1 MVCAEF
7 SVCFWH
13 CSWSSHFCPRLRW
26 QRIRRGLTKPSPR
39 PSQWTGTRRRP
50 IPPAQEQPKNENPP
64 APEEPKTFTVT
75 YTDGVGGAVFDNE
88 VHSNLPSGTAT
99 PAFSGSLAREGYT
112 FAGWNP
118 AVAETVTADVTYAA
132 KWEEGKTGPRRVTL
146 PTIPGPDVDLA
157 ALDTGHKIDVRF
169 TVLYVGDEFNIGYN
183 YGSSEKT
190 KFVCQYKTNHSDTAY
205 NNHTIAISDIK
216 AAASRASVNSGYQIV
231 GWSKES
237 NANPTTWSLNKSGTT
252 ACNKGSTIYLVAK
265 NPNPTT
271 KYTYTLN
278 YDANGGTGAPSADS
292 WSTTDASIRYHS
304 FTVKNTIPTREG
316 YVFKGWKAKDG
327 ADTIYAGGALCSVSQ
342 QGNDVVKNGNT
353 WTRTLYAVWEEA
365 VPSKPEWSDI
375 RREMQKV
382 SVHVTCINPDVN
394 HTEKT
399 YSYKESND
407 DTIGS
412 VQDSAGSYTCTVT
425 VHLGRYRLQYNQDFN
440 REHEFASSLT
450 ADVVLQYNGTGW
462 VIASALPLELKLT
475 CGSAPTPNPPGSDV
489 LNSLKV
495 LVKCDSKT
503 YHFEKPYKMDDGDY
517 RLEKVDDNTYTVI
530 VLADKYV
537 EKYNAVYPG
546 HTLFDNNTKTI
557 KLVYRYG
564 AWTVVG
570 SNGVTFNVS
579 CEQKYTVTYT
589 DGVDGE
595 VIFAD
600 QVSYKK
606 PGEKT
611 PKFRGTPTR
620 TGYKF
625 IGWEP
630 AVVGTVTANATYTAQ
645 WVSISDLDPAPEL
658 VSSLYMNFQCT
669 NENASH
675 DHRSEMIA
683 IGYGIGAGGVI
694 VTDAAG
700 NPVYNKDGN
709 ITAVITFYQDSG
721 FLNEYNKRTGVAH
734 RYADYEPKTKS
745 VDGVLIGEVFHMYK
759 KDYPVVFDV
768 VCGSL
773 YTVTYKDGTNGTVFA
788 DDVHSNLNANAA
800 TPAFVGG
807 TPTRPGYV
815 FTGWNPAVAAT
826 VTGNATYT
834 AVWEKDANG
843 NGKPDKDEEKYTVTY
858 TDGVENEEIFADETY
873 SDLLSGT
880 ATPAF
885 NGTPTRKGYAFTGW
899 NPAVAA
905 TVTGNATYAAVWEEA
920 APPKPDKPTPPT
932 DEIGGATVAVK
943 CITGHG
949 DLSWKIDSSTFTVG
963 EVTGDD
969 TTGYTCTV
977 TVQAEVY
984 VNAFNSDK
992 KANGVKHTLA
1002 DDAEKTFTMTYVN
1015 GAWTGPT
1022 NPAVTFEVKCEEE
1035 LVPVHLVIY
1044 RNGDTSKAYK
1054 DVALES
1060 QPKGHVIDLSTIDI
1074 ADYYTGNYEFYGW
1087 YDDGAWNNYK
1097 ANPANPPAGLKEKTV
1112 NGWTNLKCMV
1122 YDKYQVVYFQSEEAL
1137 RDFQNDHSKTEGRLY
1152 STTALFGSTLP
1163 TADAPTPTRTGY
1175 TFKFWSREGQ
1185 NGDVTGQTVNGW
1197 TNLYAVWEK
1206 NTYTVTYTDGV
1217 DGEAFA
1223 DQAYTAKY
1231 EDATPAFEGT
1241 PTRKGFVFDGWNP
1254 EVAETVTEDVT
1265 YTAQWKP
1272 VQPDK
1277 KAIEGAIGRGVAVVC
1292 DNQNVKHGAKAYK
1305 VTLGEYTASNVMGTA
1320 ADGYTCTV
1328 TVRAAK
1334 FIEKYSS
1341 DMSDAVHTLI
1351 AGEPAEKTIELKW
1364 NGEKWVAETELP
1376 VTFHTLCPPEQPSKK
1391 DIEGAIGRGVKI
1403 VCDNQNVKHGGKDYK
1418 PTQGE
1423 YTVSD
1428 VTGTASEGY
1437 TCTIT
1442 VKAAKIIEKYSSD
1455 MGKTHALIVGEQA
1468 EKTVELKWDGEK
1480 WVAKTELPITFHVEC
1495 PPEKPTYDELKGLGI
1510 NAKVDC
1516 TTTTAHN
1523 GKSYTL
1529 IEDTY
1534 NVSDPERK
1542 GTAYTC
1548 ILTVNAKDYVA
1559 KYNAE
1564 ENVGPHTLDD
1574 RDSKTIE
1581 LTWNG
1586 EKWTAAETSVTFN
1599 VKCELLTVTYT
1610 DGVKGEEVF
1619 ADVVYNDIPYGTNTP
1634 AFGTKDPTR
1643 KGYKFLGWEPVVA
1656 DTVTENATYV
1666 AQWEKLYTVTY
1677 TDGAKGKAFEDQVFT
1692 DLESGTKTPEFNG
1705 TPTRKGYKFLG
1716 WEPVVADTVT
1726 ENVTYTA
1733 PVGRT
1738 LHRYLH
1744 RRREGQGVQ
1753 GSGLQRS

>member
-1 MVCAEF
+1 MDHQMKGEYFKMKNHGLRRIFSLFLALFMVFTLLPTTALAED
-7 SVCFWH
+7 
-13 CSWSSHFCPRLRW
+13 
-26 QRIRRGLTKPSPR
+26 T
-39 PSQWTGTRRRP
+39 TGADETQP
-50 IPPAQEQPKNENPP
+50 KTVVVDGGEKKTDPPAQEQPKNENPP

-75 YTDGVGGAVFDNE
+75 YTDGADGAVFDNE
-88 VHSNLPSGTAT
+88 VHSNLPAGTAT
-99 PAFSGSLAREGYT
+99 PAFSGTLAREGYT

-118 AVAETVTADVTYAA
+118 AVTETVTANVTYVAQ
-132 KWEEGKTGPRRVTL
+132 WEAGKTNARRVTL
-146 PTIPGPDVDLA
+146 PTIPEPDIAPA
-157 ALDTGHKIDVRF
+157 ALNTGHKIDVRF

-190 KFVCQYKTNHSDTAY
+190 QFVCQYKTNHSDTAY

-216 AAASRASVNSGYQIV
+216 AAAGRASVNSGYQIV

-252 ACNKGSTIYLVAK
+252 ACNKGTTIYLVAK

-304 FTVKNTIPTREG
+304 FTVKNTVPTREG
-316 YVFKGWKAKDG
+316 YVFKGWKANDG
-327 ADTIYAGGALCSVSQ
+327 SDTIYTGGMTCAVSQ
-342 QGNDVVKNGNT
+342 YGNDVVKNGNT

-365 VPSKPEWSDI
+365 
-375 RREMQKV
+375 
-382 SVHVTCINPDVN
+382 T
-394 HTEKT
+394 
-399 YSYKESND
+399 
-407 DTIGS
+407 
-412 VQDSAGSYTCTVT
+412 
-425 VHLGRYRLQYNQDFN
+425 
-440 REHEFASSLT
+440 
-450 ADVVLQYNGTGW
+450 
-462 VIASALPLELKLT
+462 
-475 CGSAPTPNPPGSDV
+475 
-489 LNSLKV
+489 
-495 LVKCDSKT
+495 
-503 YHFEKPYKMDDGDY
+503 
-517 RLEKVDDNTYTVI
+517 
-530 VLADKYV
+530 
-537 EKYNAVYPG
+537 
-546 HTLFDNNTKTI
+546 
-557 KLVYRYG
+557 
-564 AWTVVG
+564 
-570 SNGVTFNVS
+570 
-579 CEQKYTVTYT
+579 
-589 DGVDGE
+589 
-595 VIFAD
+595 
-600 QVSYKK
+600 
-606 PGEKT
+606 
-611 PKFRGTPTR
+611 
-620 TGYKF
+620 
-625 IGWEP
+625 
-630 AVVGTVTANATYTAQ
+630 
-645 WVSISDLDPAPEL
+645 
-658 VSSLYMNFQCT
+658 
-669 NENASH
+669 
-675 DHRSEMIA
+675 
-683 IGYGIGAGGVI
+683 
-694 VTDAAG
+694 
-700 NPVYNKDGN
+700 
-709 ITAVITFYQDSG
+709 
-721 FLNEYNKRTGVAH
+721 
-734 RYADYEPKTKS
+734 
-745 VDGVLIGEVFHMYK
+745 
-759 KDYPVVFDV
+759 
-768 VCGSL
+768 
-773 YTVTYKDGTNGTVFA
+773 
-788 DDVHSNLNANAA
+788 
-800 TPAFVGG
+800 
-807 TPTRPGYV
+807 
-815 FTGWNPAVAAT
+815 
-826 VTGNATYT
+826 
-834 AVWEKDANG
+834 
-843 NGKPDKDEEKYTVTY
+843 
-858 TDGVENEEIFADETY
+858 
-873 SDLLSGT
+873 
-880 ATPAF
+880 
-885 NGTPTRKGYAFTGW
+885 
-899 NPAVAA
+899 
-905 TVTGNATYAAVWEEA
+905 
-920 APPKPDKPTPPT
+920 PPKPDKPTAPG
-932 DEIGGATVAVK
+932 E
-943 CITGHG
+943 G
-949 DLSWKIDSSTFTVG
+949 DLSGLIGNITVNCTNG
-963 EVTGDD
+963 KAAHELKAKGYTLISGSYTTNEVAGDAEN
-969 TTGYTCTV
+969 GYTCTV
-977 TVQAEVY
+977 TINSQKYVEQFDTNTRTVHDPKG
-984 VNAFNSDK
+984 VNATVTLKYTDNGWTVESGAPVVFDVACVTEIVPPARPGAEDLSNLKAPVDVTCTTKPETHAAVHFSLRGGTYTIGDVAGNETDGYTCDITVTADK
-992 KANGVKHTLA
+992 YVARYNMDYGKHTLTG
-1002 DDAEKTFTMTYVN
+1002 DNTKTLTLKYVE
-1015 GAWTGPT
+1015 GQW
-1022 NPAVTFEVKCEEE
+1022 AVDTPITFPVKCEEE
-1035 LVPVHLVIY
+1035 LFPVHLVIY

-1217 DGEAFA
+1217 NGEAFA

-1231 EDATPAFEGT
+1231 EDATPAFEGTPARAGYKFLGWEPTVAETVTENATYVAQWEKLYTVTYTDGVDGKAFKDDVHSDLEKDTPTPAFSGDT

-1305 VTLGEYTASNVMGTA
+1305 VTLGEYTVSNVMGTA

-1341 DMSDAVHTLI
+1341 DMGDAVHTLI

-1403 VCDNQNVKHGGKDYK
+1403 VCDNQNVNHWGKDYK

-1468 EKTVELKWDGEK
+1468 EKTVELKWNGEK
-1480 WVAKTELPITFHVEC
+1480 WVAKTELPITFRVEC

-1529 IEDTY
+1529 IEGTY
-1534 NVSDPERK
+1534 DVSDPERK

-1619 ADVVYNDIPYGTNTP
+1619 EDVVYKDIPYGTDTP

-1643 KGYKFLGWEPVVA
+1643 EGYKFVGWEPEVA
-1656 DTVTENATYV
+1656 ETVTKNVTYT
-1666 AQWEKLYTVTY
+1666 AKWEKLYTVTY
-1677 TDGAKGKAFEDQVFT
+1677 TDGVKGKAFKDQVYS
-1692 DLESGTKTPEFNG
+1692 DLKAGTATPKFDG
-1705 TPTRKGYKFLG
+1705 KPTRKGYTFTG
-1716 WEPVVADTVT
+1716 WSPKVTDTVT
-1726 ENVTYTA
+1726 KDVTYVAQWKSVKNGKDNIPKTGDGEI
-1733 PVGRT
+1733 VMV
-1738 LHRYLH
+1738 L
-1744 RRREGQGVQ
+1744 
-1753 GSGLQRS
+1753 GSVLLFSFCGAAAVSVYDRKRKHF

>member
-1 MVCAEF
+1 MDHQMKGEYFKMKNHGLRRIFSLLLALFMVFTLLPTTALAED
-7 SVCFWH
+7 
-13 CSWSSHFCPRLRW
+13 
-26 QRIRRGLTKPSPR
+26 T
-39 PSQWTGTRRRP
+39 TGADETQP
-50 IPPAQEQPKNENPP
+50 KTVVVDEGEKKTDPPAQEQPKNENPP

-75 YTDGVGGAVFDNE
+75 YTDGADGAVFDND

-112 FAGWNP
+112 FVGWNP

-132 KWEEGKTGPRRVTL
+132 KWEEGKTNARRVPL
-146 PTIPGPDVDLA
+146 PTIPKPDPAPADLN
-157 ALDTGHKIDVRF
+157 TGHKIDVRF

-216 AAASRASVNSGYQIV
+216 AAAGRASVNSGYQIV

-252 ACNKGSTIYLVAK
+252 ACNKGTTIYLVAK

-316 YVFKGWKAKDG
+316 YVFKGWKANDG
-327 ADTIYAGGALCSVSQ
+327 SDTIYTGGMTCAVSQ
-342 QGNDVVKNGNT
+342 YGNDVVKNGNT
-353 WTRTLYAVWEEA
+353 WTRTLYAVWEEVA
-365 VPSKPEWSDI
+365 PPMPDKPTAPGEGDLSGLIDNI
-375 RREMQKV
+375 
-382 SVHVTCINPDVN
+382 TVN
-394 HTEKT
+394 CTNEAATHELKT
-399 YSYKESND
+399 KGYTLIS
-407 DTIGS
+407 
-412 VQDSAGSYTCTVT
+412 GSYTTSEVA
-425 VHLGRYRLQYNQDFN
+425 GDA
-440 REHEFASSLT
+440 E
-450 ADVVLQYNGTGW
+450 NG
-462 VIASALPLELKLT
+462 
-475 CGSAPTPNPPGSDV
+475 
-489 LNSLKV
+489 
-495 LVKCDSKT
+495 
-503 YHFEKPYKMDDGDY
+503 Y
-517 RLEKVDDNTYTVI
+517 TYTVTI
-530 VLADKYV
+530 NSQKYV
-537 EKYNAVYPG
+537 EQFDTDTGAAHDPKGVNATVTLKY
-546 HTLFDNNTKTI
+546 TDN
-557 KLVYRYG
+557 G
-564 AWTVVG
+564 WTVE
-570 SNGVTFNVS
+570 S
-579 CEQKYTVTYT
+579 
-589 DGVDGE
+589 
-595 VIFAD
+595 
-600 QVSYKK
+600 
-606 PGEKT
+606 
-611 PKFRGTPTR
+611 
-620 TGYKF
+620 
-625 IGWEP
+625 
-630 AVVGTVTANATYTAQ
+630 
-645 WVSISDLDPAPEL
+645 
-658 VSSLYMNFQCT
+658 
-669 NENASH
+669 
-675 DHRSEMIA
+675 
-683 IGYGIGAGGVI
+683 GA
-694 VTDAAG
+694 
-700 NPVYNKDGN
+700 
-709 ITAVITFYQDSG
+709 
-721 FLNEYNKRTGVAH
+721 
-734 RYADYEPKTKS
+734 
-745 VDGVLIGEVFHMYK
+745 
-759 KDYPVVFDV
+759 PVVFDV
-768 VCGSL
+768 AC
-773 YTVTYKDGTNGTVFA
+773 VTEIVPPARPGAEDL
-788 DDVHSNLNANAA
+788 SNLKAPVDVTCTTKPETHAA
-800 TPAFVGG
+800 VHFSLRGG
-807 TPTRPGYV
+807 TYTIGD
-815 FTGWNPAVAAT
+815 VA
-826 VTGNATYT
+826 GN
-834 AVWEKDANG
+834 E
-843 NGKPDKDEEKYTVTY
+843 
-858 TDGVENEEIFADETY
+858 TD
-873 SDLLSGT
+873 
-880 ATPAF
+880 
-885 NGTPTRKGYAFTGW
+885 
-899 NPAVAA
+899 
-905 TVTGNATYAAVWEEA
+905 
-920 APPKPDKPTPPT
+920 
-932 DEIGGATVAVK
+932 
-943 CITGHG
+943 
-949 DLSWKIDSSTFTVG
+949 
-963 EVTGDD
+963 
-969 TTGYTCTV
+969 GYTCDITV
-977 TVQAEVY
+977 TADKY
-984 VNAFNSDK
+984 VARYNMDY
-992 KANGVKHTLA
+992 GKHTLTG
-1002 DDAEKTFTMTYVN
+1002 DNTKTLTLKYVE
-1015 GAWTGPT
+1015 GQW
-1022 NPAVTFEVKCEEE
+1022 AVDTPITFPVECEED
-1035 LVPVHLVIY
+1035 LFPVHLVIY
-1044 RNGDTSKAYK
+1044 RNGNTTTAYK
-1054 DVALES
+1054 DIALES

-1087 YDDGAWNNYK
+1087 YDDGLFNIYK
-1097 ANPANPPAGLKEKTV
+1097 SDPANPPAGLKEKTV

-1217 DGEAFA
+1217 NGEAFA

-1241 PTRKGFVFDGWNP
+1241 PTRKGFVFDGWIP
-1254 EVAETVTEDVT
+1254 EVAETVTDNAT

-1292 DNQNVKHGAKAYK
+1292 DNQNVNHGEKKYK
-1305 VTLGEYTASNVMGTA
+1305 PTLGEYTVSNVMGTA

-1403 VCDNQNVKHGGKDYK
+1403 VCDNQNVNHWGKDYK

-1468 EKTVELKWDGEK
+1468 EKAVELKWNGEK

-1542 GTAYTC
+1542 GTVYTC

-1619 ADVVYNDIPYGTNTP
+1619 ADVVYKDIPYGTGTP

-1643 KGYKFLGWEPVVA
+1643 KGYKFVGWEPEVA
-1656 DTVTENATYV
+1656 ETVTKDVTYT
-1666 AQWEKLYTVTY
+1666 AKWEKLYTVTY
-1677 TDGAKGKAFEDQVFT
+1677 TDGVKGKAFKDQVYS
-1692 DLESGTKTPEFNG
+1692 DLEAGTDTPKFDG
-1705 TPTRKGYKFLG
+1705 KPTRKGYTFTG
-1716 WEPVVADTVT
+1716 WSPKVTDTVT
-1726 ENVTYTA
+1726 KDVTYVAQWKSVKNGKDNIPKTGDSEI
-1733 PVGRT
+1733 VMV
-1738 LHRYLH
+1738 L
-1744 RRREGQGVQ
+1744 
-1753 GSGLQRS
+1753 GSVLLFSFCGAAAVSVYDRKRKHF

>member
-1 MVCAEF
+1 M
-7 SVCFWH
+7 
-13 CSWSSHFCPRLRW
+13 
-26 QRIRRGLTKPSPR
+26 
-39 PSQWTGTRRRP
+39 
-50 IPPAQEQPKNENPP
+50 
-64 APEEPKTFTVT
+64 
-75 YTDGVGGAVFDNE
+75 
-88 VHSNLPSGTAT
+88 
-99 PAFSGSLAREGYT
+99 
-112 FAGWNP
+112 
-118 AVAETVTADVTYAA
+118 TADVTYAA
-132 KWEEGKTGPRRVTL
+132 KWEAGKTNARRVTV
-146 PTIPGPDVDLA
+146 PPIPDPGVAPA
-157 ALDTGHKIDVRF
+157 ALNTGHKIDVRF

-216 AAASRASVNSGYQIV
+216 AAAGRASVNSGYQIV

-316 YVFKGWKAKDG
+316 YVFKGWKANDG
-327 ADTIYAGGALCSVSQ
+327 SDTIYTGGMTCAVSQ
-342 QGNDVVKNGNT
+342 YGNDVVKNGNT

-365 VPSKPEWSDI
+365 
-375 RREMQKV
+375 
-382 SVHVTCINPDVN
+382 T
-394 HTEKT
+394 
-399 YSYKESND
+399 
-407 DTIGS
+407 
-412 VQDSAGSYTCTVT
+412 
-425 VHLGRYRLQYNQDFN
+425 
-440 REHEFASSLT
+440 
-450 ADVVLQYNGTGW
+450 
-462 VIASALPLELKLT
+462 
-475 CGSAPTPNPPGSDV
+475 
-489 LNSLKV
+489 
-495 LVKCDSKT
+495 
-503 YHFEKPYKMDDGDY
+503 
-517 RLEKVDDNTYTVI
+517 
-530 VLADKYV
+530 
-537 EKYNAVYPG
+537 
-546 HTLFDNNTKTI
+546 
-557 KLVYRYG
+557 
-564 AWTVVG
+564 
-570 SNGVTFNVS
+570 
-579 CEQKYTVTYT
+579 
-589 DGVDGE
+589 
-595 VIFAD
+595 
-600 QVSYKK
+600 
-606 PGEKT
+606 
-611 PKFRGTPTR
+611 
-620 TGYKF
+620 
-625 IGWEP
+625 
-630 AVVGTVTANATYTAQ
+630 
-645 WVSISDLDPAPEL
+645 
-658 VSSLYMNFQCT
+658 
-669 NENASH
+669 
-675 DHRSEMIA
+675 
-683 IGYGIGAGGVI
+683 
-694 VTDAAG
+694 
-700 NPVYNKDGN
+700 
-709 ITAVITFYQDSG
+709 
-721 FLNEYNKRTGVAH
+721 
-734 RYADYEPKTKS
+734 
-745 VDGVLIGEVFHMYK
+745 
-759 KDYPVVFDV
+759 
-768 VCGSL
+768 
-773 YTVTYKDGTNGTVFA
+773 
-788 DDVHSNLNANAA
+788 
-800 TPAFVGG
+800 
-807 TPTRPGYV
+807 
-815 FTGWNPAVAAT
+815 
-826 VTGNATYT
+826 
-834 AVWEKDANG
+834 
-843 NGKPDKDEEKYTVTY
+843 
-858 TDGVENEEIFADETY
+858 
-873 SDLLSGT
+873 
-880 ATPAF
+880 
-885 NGTPTRKGYAFTGW
+885 
-899 NPAVAA
+899 
-905 TVTGNATYAAVWEEA
+905 
-920 APPKPDKPTPPT
+920 PPKPDKPTAPG
-932 DEIGGATVAVK
+932 E
-943 CITGHG
+943 G
-949 DLSWKIDSSTFTVG
+949 DLSGLIGNITVNCTNG
-963 EVTGDD
+963 KAAHELKAK
-969 TTGYTCTV
+969 GYTLISGSYTTNEVAGDAENGYTYTV
-977 TVQAEVY
+977 TINSQKYVEQFDTDTGAAHDPKG
-984 VNAFNSDK
+984 VNATVTLKYTD
-992 KANGVKHTLA
+992 NGWTVESGAPVVFDVACVTEIVPPAKPGAEDLAKLEAPVEVVCTTKPETHTAASFALIEGTYNIGDVSGNETDGYFSNITVTADEYVTKYNTDFGKHTLTG
-1002 DDAEKTFTMTYVN
+1002 DNSKTLTLKYVEGRWVVN
-1015 GAWTGPT
+1015 DP
-1022 NPAVTFEVKCEEE
+1022 VTFPVECEED
-1035 LVPVHLVIY
+1035 LFPVHLVIY
-1044 RNGDTSKAYK
+1044 RNGNTTTAYK
-1054 DVALES
+1054 DIALES

-1087 YDDGAWNNYK
+1087 YDDGLFNIYK
-1097 ANPANPPAGLKEKTV
+1097 SDPANPPAGLKEKTV

-1217 DGEAFA
+1217 NGEAFA

-1231 EDATPAFEGT
+1231 EDATPAFEGTPARAGYKFLGWEPTVAETVTENATYVAQWEKLYTVTYTDGVDGKAFKDDVHSDLEKDTPTPAFSGDT

-1292 DNQNVKHGAKAYK
+1292 DNQNVNHGEKKYK
-1305 VTLGEYTASNVMGTA
+1305 PTLGEYTVSNVMGTA

-1341 DMSDAVHTLI
+1341 DMSNAVHTLI

-1391 DIEGAIGRGVKI
+1391 DIEGAIGRGVRI
-1403 VCDNQNVKHGGKDYK
+1403 VCDNQNVNHWGKDYK

-1442 VKAAKIIEKYSSD
+1442 VKAAKIVEKYSSD
-1455 MGKTHALIVGEQA
+1455 MGKTHALIVGEQP

-1495 PPEKPTYDELKGLGI
+1495 PPEKPTYNELKGLGI

-1529 IEDTY
+1529 IEGTY

-1619 ADVVYNDIPYGTNTP
+1619 EDVVYKDIPYGTSTP

-1643 KGYKFLGWEPVVA
+1643 EGYKFVGWEPEVTE
-1656 DTVTENATYV
+1656 TVTKDVTYT
-1666 AQWEKLYTVTY
+1666 AKWEKLYTVTY
-1677 TDGAKGKAFEDQVFT
+1677 TDGAKGKAFKDQVYK
-1692 DLESGTKTPEFNG
+1692 DLESGADTPKFDG
-1705 TPTRKGYKFLG
+1705 KPTRKGYTFTG
-1716 WEPVVADTVT
+1716 WSPKVTDTVT
-1726 ENVTYTA
+1726 KDVTYVAQWKSVKNGKDNIPKTGDSEI
-1733 PVGRT
+1733 VMV
-1738 LHRYLH
+1738 L
-1744 RRREGQGVQ
+1744 
-1753 GSGLQRS
+1753 GSVLLFSFCGAAAVSVYDRKRKHF

>member
-1 MVCAEF
+1 M
-7 SVCFWH
+7 
-13 CSWSSHFCPRLRW
+13 
-26 QRIRRGLTKPSPR
+26 
-39 PSQWTGTRRRP
+39 
-50 IPPAQEQPKNENPP
+50 
-64 APEEPKTFTVT
+64 
-75 YTDGVGGAVFDNE
+75 
-88 VHSNLPSGTAT
+88 
-99 PAFSGSLAREGYT
+99 
-112 FAGWNP
+112 
-118 AVAETVTADVTYAA
+118 TADVTYAA

-146 PTIPGPDVDLA
+146 PTIPEPDIAPA
-157 ALDTGHKIDVRF
+157 ALNTGHKIDVRF

-190 KFVCQYKTNHSDTAY
+190 QFVCQYKTNHSDTAY

-216 AAASRASVNSGYQIV
+216 AAAGRASVNSGYQIV

-252 ACNKGSTIYLVAK
+252 ACNKGTTIYLVAK

-304 FTVKNTIPTREG
+304 FTVKNTTPTREG

-327 ADTIYAGGALCSVSQ
+327 SDTIYTGGTLCSVSQ
-342 QGNDVVKNGNT
+342 YGNDVVKNGNT
-353 WTRTLYAVWEEA
+353 WTRTLYAVWEEDAPAQPTPLDEAGVKALLGENA
-365 VPSKPEWSDI
+365 VQIICTNTQISHGSKTFGLIDGTFTVHQSNNRCEVVINSFSPYVNEFNAAVSVPAGTHITDNSMAGQNRTKINLVWSDG
-375 RREMQKV
+375 KWTAADAPAKY
-382 SVHVTCINPDVN
+382 HVLCSSQPAEPTAPGEGDLENI
-394 HTEKT
+394 EKLVRIVCDRNIHDA
-399 YSYKESND
+399 KEYGV
-407 DTIGS
+407 I
-412 VQDSAGSYTCTVT
+412 AGSCEFGDIDMTGDVPTCPVT
-425 VHLGRYRLQYNQDFN
+425 IQAAEYVK
-440 REHEFASSLT
+440 A
-450 ADVVLQYNGTGW
+450 YNGTIGVEHTITGDTERLLILAW
-462 VIASALPLELKLT
+462 DANNNVWRPMTDTPVTFTVICPPAKPGAEDLSNLKAPVEVT
-475 CGSAPTPNPPGSDV
+475 CTTKPETHAAV
-489 LNSLKV
+489 HFSLR
-495 LVKCDSKT
+495 
-503 YHFEKPYKMDDGDY
+503 GG
-517 RLEKVDDNTYTVI
+517 TYTIGDVAGNETDGYTCDI
-530 VLADKYV
+530 TVTADKYV
-537 EKYNAVYPG
+537 ARYNMDYG
-546 HTLFDNNTKTI
+546 KHTLTGDNTKT
-557 KLVYRYG
+557 L
-564 AWTVVG
+564 TL
-570 SNGVTFNVS
+570 
-579 CEQKYTVTYT
+579 KYVE
-589 DGVDGE
+589 GQWAVD
-595 VIFAD
+595 
-600 QVSYKK
+600 
-606 PGEKT
+606 T
-611 PKFRGTPTR
+611 P
-620 TGYKF
+620 
-625 IGWEP
+625 
-630 AVVGTVTANATYTAQ
+630 
-645 WVSISDLDPAPEL
+645 
-658 VSSLYMNFQCT
+658 
-669 NENASH
+669 
-675 DHRSEMIA
+675 
-683 IGYGIGAGGVI
+683 
-694 VTDAAG
+694 
-700 NPVYNKDGN
+700 
-709 ITAVITFYQDSG
+709 ITF
-721 FLNEYNKRTGVAH
+721 
-734 RYADYEPKTKS
+734 
-745 VDGVLIGEVFHMYK
+745 
-759 KDYPVVFDV
+759 PV
-768 VCGSL
+768 
-773 YTVTYKDGTNGTVFA
+773 
-788 DDVHSNLNANAA
+788 
-800 TPAFVGG
+800 
-807 TPTRPGYV
+807 
-815 FTGWNPAVAAT
+815 
-826 VTGNATYT
+826 
-834 AVWEKDANG
+834 E
-843 NGKPDKDEEKYTVTY
+843 
-858 TDGVENEEIFADETY
+858 
-873 SDLLSGT
+873 
-880 ATPAF
+880 
-885 NGTPTRKGYAFTGW
+885 
-899 NPAVAA
+899 
-905 TVTGNATYAAVWEEA
+905 
-920 APPKPDKPTPPT
+920 
-932 DEIGGATVAVK
+932 
-943 CITGHG
+943 
-949 DLSWKIDSSTFTVG
+949 
-963 EVTGDD
+963 
-969 TTGYTCTV
+969 
-977 TVQAEVY
+977 
-984 VNAFNSDK
+984 
-992 KANGVKHTLA
+992 
-1002 DDAEKTFTMTYVN
+1002 
-1015 GAWTGPT
+1015 
-1022 NPAVTFEVKCEEE
+1022 CEEE
-1035 LVPVHLVIY
+1035 LFPVHLVIY

-1054 DVALES
+1054 DIPLES

-1152 STTALFGSTLP
+1152 STTAPFGSTLP

-1217 DGEAFA
+1217 NGEAFA
-1223 DQAYTAKY
+1223 NQAYTAKY

-1241 PTRKGFVFDGWNP
+1241 PARAGYKFLGWEPTVAETVTENATYVAQWEKLYTVTYTDGVGEKAFKDDVHSDLEKDTPTPAFSGGTPTRKGFVFDGWTP
-1254 EVAETVTEDVT
+1254 EVAETVTDNAT

-1292 DNQNVKHGAKAYK
+1292 DNQNVNHGEKKYK
-1305 VTLGEYTASNVMGTA
+1305 PTLGEYTVSNVMGTA

-1403 VCDNQNVKHGGKDYK
+1403 VCDNQNVNHWGKDYK

-1468 EKTVELKWDGEK
+1468 EKAVELKWDGEK

-1529 IEDTY
+1529 IEGTY

-1619 ADVVYNDIPYGTNTP
+1619 ADVVYKDIPYGTSTS

-1643 KGYKFLGWEPVVA
+1643 EGYKFVGWEPEIA
-1656 DTVTENATYV
+1656 ETVTKDVTYT
-1666 AQWEKLYTVTY
+1666 AKWEKLYTVTY
-1677 TDGAKGKAFEDQVFT
+1677 TDGAKGKAFKDQVYS
-1692 DLESGTKTPEFNG
+1692 DLEAGTDTPKFDG
-1705 TPTRKGYKFLG
+1705 KPTRKGYTFTG
-1716 WEPVVADTVT
+1716 WSPKVTDTVT
-1726 ENVTYTA
+1726 KDVTYVAQWKSVKNGKDNIPKTGDGEI
-1733 PVGRT
+1733 VMV
-1738 LHRYLH
+1738 L
-1744 RRREGQGVQ
+1744 
-1753 GSGLQRS
+1753 GSVLLFSFCGAAAVSVYDRKRKHF

>member
-1 MVCAEF
+1 MMKNHGLRRIFSLFLALFMVFTLLPTTALAED
-7 SVCFWH
+7 
-13 CSWSSHFCPRLRW
+13 
-26 QRIRRGLTKPSPR
+26 T
-39 PSQWTGTRRRP
+39 TGADET
-50 IPPAQEQPKNENPP
+50 QPKTVVVDEGEKKTDPP

-99 PAFSGSLAREGYT
+99 PAFSGTPAREGYT

-132 KWEEGKTGPRRVTL
+132 KWEAGKTSARRVTL
-146 PTIPGPDVDLA
+146 PTIPEPDIAPA
-157 ALDTGHKIDVRF
+157 ALNTGHKIDVRF

-190 KFVCQYKTNHSDTAY
+190 QFVCQYKTNHSDTAY

-216 AAASRASVNSGYQIV
+216 AAAGRASVNSGYQIV

-252 ACNKGSTIYLVAK
+252 ACNKGTTIYLVAK

-316 YVFKGWKAKDG
+316 YVFKGWKANDG
-327 ADTIYAGGALCSVSQ
+327 SDTIYTGGMTCAVSQ
-342 QGNDVVKNGNT
+342 YGNDVVKNGNT
-353 WTRTLYAVWEEA
+353 WTRTLYAVWEEDAPAQPTAPDNDA
-365 VPSKPEWSDI
+365 VKALLGENAVQIICTNAQIGHGSKTFGLIDGTFTVYHSNNRCEVVINSFSPYVNEFNAAVSVPAGTHITDNSMAGQNRTKINLVWSDG
-375 RREMQKV
+375 KWTAADAPAKY
-382 SVHVTCINPDVN
+382 HVQCSLQPANPTVPGEGDLEN
-394 HTEKT
+394 IEKLVRIVCDRNIHEV
-399 YSYKESND
+399 KEYGV
-407 DTIGS
+407 I
-412 VQDSAGSYTCTVT
+412 AGSCEFGDIDMTGDVPTCPVT
-425 VHLGRYRLQYNQDFN
+425 IQAAEYVK
-440 REHEFASSLT
+440 A
-450 ADVVLQYNGTGW
+450 YNGTIDVEHTITGDTERLLILAW
-462 VIASALPLELKLT
+462 DANNNVWRPMTDTPVTFTVICPPAKPGAEDLAKLEAPVEVVCTTKPETHAAAQFSLRNGTYTIGDVAGNETDGYTCDIIITADEYVTKYNTDFGKHTLT
-475 CGSAPTPNPPGSDV
+475 G
-489 LNSLKV
+489 
-495 LVKCDSKT
+495 
-503 YHFEKPYKMDDGDY
+503 
-517 RLEKVDDNTYTVI
+517 DNTKPLT
-530 VLADKYV
+530 LKYV
-537 EKYNAVYPG
+537 EG
-546 HTLFDNNTKTI
+546 
-557 KLVYRYG
+557 R
-564 AWTVVG
+564 WVV
-570 SNGVTFNVS
+570 NDPVTF
-579 CEQKYTVTYT
+579 
-589 DGVDGE
+589 
-595 VIFAD
+595 
-600 QVSYKK
+600 
-606 PGEKT
+606 
-611 PKFRGTPTR
+611 
-620 TGYKF
+620 
-625 IGWEP
+625 
-630 AVVGTVTANATYTAQ
+630 
-645 WVSISDLDPAPEL
+645 
-658 VSSLYMNFQCT
+658 
-669 NENASH
+669 
-675 DHRSEMIA
+675 
-683 IGYGIGAGGVI
+683 
-694 VTDAAG
+694 
-700 NPVYNKDGN
+700 PV
-709 ITAVITFYQDSG
+709 
-721 FLNEYNKRTGVAH
+721 E
-734 RYADYEPKTKS
+734 
-745 VDGVLIGEVFHMYK
+745 
-759 KDYPVVFDV
+759 
-768 VCGSL
+768 
-773 YTVTYKDGTNGTVFA
+773 
-788 DDVHSNLNANAA
+788 
-800 TPAFVGG
+800 
-807 TPTRPGYV
+807 
-815 FTGWNPAVAAT
+815 
-826 VTGNATYT
+826 
-834 AVWEKDANG
+834 
-843 NGKPDKDEEKYTVTY
+843 
-858 TDGVENEEIFADETY
+858 
-873 SDLLSGT
+873 
-880 ATPAF
+880 
-885 NGTPTRKGYAFTGW
+885 
-899 NPAVAA
+899 
-905 TVTGNATYAAVWEEA
+905 
-920 APPKPDKPTPPT
+920 
-932 DEIGGATVAVK
+932 
-943 CITGHG
+943 
-949 DLSWKIDSSTFTVG
+949 
-963 EVTGDD
+963 
-969 TTGYTCTV
+969 
-977 TVQAEVY
+977 
-984 VNAFNSDK
+984 
-992 KANGVKHTLA
+992 
-1002 DDAEKTFTMTYVN
+1002 
-1015 GAWTGPT
+1015 
-1022 NPAVTFEVKCEEE
+1022 CEEE
-1035 LVPVHLVIY
+1035 LFPVHLVIY

-1087 YDDGAWNNYK
+1087 YDDGLFNIYK
-1097 ANPANPPAGLKEKTV
+1097 SDPANPPAGLKEKTV

-1217 DGEAFA
+1217 NGEAFA

-1241 PTRKGFVFDGWNP
+1241 PARKGFVFDGWTP
-1254 EVAETVTEDVT
+1254 EVAETVTDNAT

-1305 VTLGEYTASNVMGTA
+1305 VTLGEYTVSDVMGTA

-1403 VCDNQNVKHGGKDYK
+1403 VCDNQNVNHWGKDYK

-1510 NAKVDC
+1510 KAKVDC

-1619 ADVVYNDIPYGTNTP
+1619 ADVVYKDIPYGTRTP

-1643 KGYKFLGWEPVVA
+1643 EGYKFVGWEPEVA
-1656 DTVTENATYV
+1656 ETVTKNVTYT
-1666 AQWEKLYTVTY
+1666 AKWEKLYTVTY
-1677 TDGAKGKAFEDQVFT
+1677 TDGVKGKAFKDQVYS
-1692 DLESGTKTPEFNG
+1692 DLEAGTDTPKFDG
-1705 TPTRKGYKFLG
+1705 KPTRKGYTFTG
-1716 WEPVVADTVT
+1716 WSPKVTDTVT
-1726 ENVTYTA
+1726 KDVTYVAQWKSVKNGKDNIPKTGDSEI
-1733 PVGRT
+1733 VMV
-1738 LHRYLH
+1738 L
-1744 RRREGQGVQ
+1744 
-1753 GSGLQRS
+1753 GSVLLFSFCGAAAVSVYDRKRKHF

>member
-1 MVCAEF
+1 MTA
-7 SVCFWH
+7 
-13 CSWSSHFCPRLRW
+13 
-26 QRIRRGLTKPSPR
+26 
-39 PSQWTGTRRRP
+39 
-50 IPPAQEQPKNENPP
+50 N
-64 APEEPKTFTVT
+64 VT
-75 YTDGVGGAVFDNE
+75 Y
-88 VHSNLPSGTAT
+88 
-99 PAFSGSLAREGYT
+99 
-112 FAGWNP
+112 
-118 AVAETVTADVTYAA
+118 VAQ
-132 KWEEGKTGPRRVTL
+132 WEAGKTSARRVTL
-146 PTIPGPDVDLA
+146 PTIPDPDPAPA
-157 ALDTGHKIDVRF
+157 ALNTGHKIDVTF
-169 TVLYVGDEFNIGYN
+169 TVLYVGDEFRIGYN

-190 KFVCQYKTNHSDTAY
+190 KFVCQYSSNHSDTAY

-216 AAASRASVNSGYQIV
+216 AAAGRATVNSGYTIV

-252 ACNKGSTIYLVAK
+252 ACNKGTTIYLVAK

-292 WSTTDASIRYHS
+292 WSTTDAAIRYHS

-327 ADTIYAGGALCSVSQ
+327 SDTIYTGGTLCSVSQ

-353 WTRTLYAVWEEA
+353 WTRTLYAVWEEDAPAKPTAPDNDTVKALLGENA
-365 VPSKPEWSDI
+365 VQIICTNAQIGHGSKTFGLIDGTFTVYQSNNRCEVVINSLSPYVNEFNAAVSVPAGTHITDNSMAGQNRTKINLVWSDG
-375 RREMQKV
+375 KWTAADAPAKY
-382 SVHVTCINPDVN
+382 HVLCSLQPVEPTTPGEGDLENI
-394 HTEKT
+394 EKLVRIVCDRNIHDA
-399 YSYKESND
+399 KEYGV
-407 DTIGS
+407 I
-412 VQDSAGSYTCTVT
+412 AGSCEFGGIDMTGDVPTCPVT
-425 VHLGRYRLQYNQDFN
+425 IRAAKYV
-440 REHEFASSLT
+440 EA
-450 ADVVLQYNGTGW
+450 YNGTIGVEHTITGDTERLLILAW
-462 VIASALPLELKLT
+462 DANNNVWRPMTDTPVTFTVVCPPAKPGAEDLAKLEAPVEVACTTKPETHAAARFSLIEGTYDIGDVSGNETDGYTCDIIITADEYVDFGKHTLT
-475 CGSAPTPNPPGSDV
+475 G
-489 LNSLKV
+489 
-495 LVKCDSKT
+495 
-503 YHFEKPYKMDDGDY
+503 
-517 RLEKVDDNTYTVI
+517 DNTKPLT
-530 VLADKYV
+530 LKYV
-537 EKYNAVYPG
+537 EG
-546 HTLFDNNTKTI
+546 
-557 KLVYRYG
+557 R
-564 AWTVVG
+564 WVV
-570 SNGVTFNVS
+570 NDPVTF
-579 CEQKYTVTYT
+579 
-589 DGVDGE
+589 
-595 VIFAD
+595 
-600 QVSYKK
+600 
-606 PGEKT
+606 
-611 PKFRGTPTR
+611 
-620 TGYKF
+620 
-625 IGWEP
+625 
-630 AVVGTVTANATYTAQ
+630 AV
-645 WVSISDLDPAPEL
+645 E
-658 VSSLYMNFQCT
+658 
-669 NENASH
+669 
-675 DHRSEMIA
+675 
-683 IGYGIGAGGVI
+683 
-694 VTDAAG
+694 
-700 NPVYNKDGN
+700 
-709 ITAVITFYQDSG
+709 
-721 FLNEYNKRTGVAH
+721 
-734 RYADYEPKTKS
+734 
-745 VDGVLIGEVFHMYK
+745 
-759 KDYPVVFDV
+759 
-768 VCGSL
+768 
-773 YTVTYKDGTNGTVFA
+773 
-788 DDVHSNLNANAA
+788 
-800 TPAFVGG
+800 
-807 TPTRPGYV
+807 
-815 FTGWNPAVAAT
+815 
-826 VTGNATYT
+826 
-834 AVWEKDANG
+834 
-843 NGKPDKDEEKYTVTY
+843 
-858 TDGVENEEIFADETY
+858 
-873 SDLLSGT
+873 
-880 ATPAF
+880 
-885 NGTPTRKGYAFTGW
+885 
-899 NPAVAA
+899 
-905 TVTGNATYAAVWEEA
+905 
-920 APPKPDKPTPPT
+920 
-932 DEIGGATVAVK
+932 
-943 CITGHG
+943 
-949 DLSWKIDSSTFTVG
+949 
-963 EVTGDD
+963 
-969 TTGYTCTV
+969 
-977 TVQAEVY
+977 
-984 VNAFNSDK
+984 
-992 KANGVKHTLA
+992 
-1002 DDAEKTFTMTYVN
+1002 
-1015 GAWTGPT
+1015 
-1022 NPAVTFEVKCEEE
+1022 CEEE
-1035 LVPVHLVIY
+1035 LFPVHLVIY

-1054 DVALES
+1054 DIALEG

-1087 YDDGAWNNYK
+1087 YDDGLFNIYK
-1097 ANPANPPAGLKEKTV
+1097 SDPANPPAGLKEKTV

-1217 DGEAFA
+1217 NGEAFA

-1241 PTRKGFVFDGWNP
+1241 PARAGYKFLGWEPTVAETVTENATYVAQWEKLYTVTYTDGVDGKAFKDDVHSDLEKDTPTPAFSGDTPTRKGFVFDDWNP

-1292 DNQNVKHGAKAYK
+1292 DNQNVNHGEKKYK
-1305 VTLGEYTASNVMGTA
+1305 PTLGEYTVSDVMGTA

-1328 TVRAAK
+1328 TVKAAK

-1391 DIEGAIGRGVKI
+1391 DIEGAIGRGVRI
-1403 VCDNQNVKHGGKDYK
+1403 VCDNQHVNHWAKDYK

-1468 EKTVELKWDGEK
+1468 EKTVELKWNGEK

-1495 PPEKPTYDELKGLGI
+1495 PPEKPTYDDLKELGI
-1510 NAKVDC
+1510 DAKVHC
-1516 TTTTAHN
+1516 ATTTAHTDAT
-1523 GKSYTL
+1523 YAL
-1529 IEDTY
+1529 IGGTY
-1534 NVSDPERK
+1534 EISDPARK
-1542 GTAYTC
+1542 GTVYTC
-1548 ILTVNAKDYVA
+1548 TLTVKAKDYVA

-1705 TPTRKGYKFLG
+1705 TPTRKGYKFAG
-1716 WEPVVADTVT
+1716 WEPVVSETVT

-1733 PVGRT
+1733 QWEELYTVT
-1738 LHRYLH
+1738 YTD
-1744 RRREGQGVQ
+1744 GVKGKAFKDQ
-1753 GSGLQRS
+1753 VYSDLESGTATPKFDGKPKRSGYTFTGWSPKVTDTVTKDVTYVAQWKSTKNGKDNVPKTGDSEIVMVLGSVLLFSFCGAAAVSVYDRKRKHF

>member
-1 MVCAEF
+1 MTA
-7 SVCFWH
+7 
-13 CSWSSHFCPRLRW
+13 
-26 QRIRRGLTKPSPR
+26 
-39 PSQWTGTRRRP
+39 
-50 IPPAQEQPKNENPP
+50 N
-64 APEEPKTFTVT
+64 VT
-75 YTDGVGGAVFDNE
+75 Y
-88 VHSNLPSGTAT
+88 
-99 PAFSGSLAREGYT
+99 
-112 FAGWNP
+112 
-118 AVAETVTADVTYAA
+118 VAQ
-132 KWEEGKTGPRRVTL
+132 WEAGKTSARRVTL
-146 PTIPGPDVDLA
+146 PTIPGPDVDPA
-157 ALDTGHKIDVRF
+157 ALNTGHKIDVRF

-190 KFVCQYKTNHSDTAY
+190 QFVCQYKTNHSDTAY

-292 WSTTDASIRYHS
+292 WSTTDAAIRYHS

-316 YVFKGWKAKDG
+316 YVFKGWKANDG
-327 ADTIYAGGALCSVSQ
+327 SDTIYTGGMTCAVSQ
-342 QGNDVVKNGNT
+342 YGNDVVKNGNT

-365 VPSKPEWSDI
+365 
-375 RREMQKV
+375 
-382 SVHVTCINPDVN
+382 T
-394 HTEKT
+394 
-399 YSYKESND
+399 
-407 DTIGS
+407 
-412 VQDSAGSYTCTVT
+412 
-425 VHLGRYRLQYNQDFN
+425 
-440 REHEFASSLT
+440 
-450 ADVVLQYNGTGW
+450 
-462 VIASALPLELKLT
+462 
-475 CGSAPTPNPPGSDV
+475 
-489 LNSLKV
+489 
-495 LVKCDSKT
+495 
-503 YHFEKPYKMDDGDY
+503 
-517 RLEKVDDNTYTVI
+517 
-530 VLADKYV
+530 
-537 EKYNAVYPG
+537 
-546 HTLFDNNTKTI
+546 
-557 KLVYRYG
+557 
-564 AWTVVG
+564 
-570 SNGVTFNVS
+570 
-579 CEQKYTVTYT
+579 
-589 DGVDGE
+589 
-595 VIFAD
+595 
-600 QVSYKK
+600 
-606 PGEKT
+606 
-611 PKFRGTPTR
+611 
-620 TGYKF
+620 
-625 IGWEP
+625 
-630 AVVGTVTANATYTAQ
+630 
-645 WVSISDLDPAPEL
+645 
-658 VSSLYMNFQCT
+658 
-669 NENASH
+669 
-675 DHRSEMIA
+675 
-683 IGYGIGAGGVI
+683 
-694 VTDAAG
+694 
-700 NPVYNKDGN
+700 
-709 ITAVITFYQDSG
+709 
-721 FLNEYNKRTGVAH
+721 
-734 RYADYEPKTKS
+734 
-745 VDGVLIGEVFHMYK
+745 
-759 KDYPVVFDV
+759 
-768 VCGSL
+768 
-773 YTVTYKDGTNGTVFA
+773 
-788 DDVHSNLNANAA
+788 
-800 TPAFVGG
+800 
-807 TPTRPGYV
+807 
-815 FTGWNPAVAAT
+815 
-826 VTGNATYT
+826 
-834 AVWEKDANG
+834 
-843 NGKPDKDEEKYTVTY
+843 
-858 TDGVENEEIFADETY
+858 
-873 SDLLSGT
+873 
-880 ATPAF
+880 
-885 NGTPTRKGYAFTGW
+885 
-899 NPAVAA
+899 
-905 TVTGNATYAAVWEEA
+905 
-920 APPKPDKPTPPT
+920 PPKPDKPTAPG
-932 DEIGGATVAVK
+932 E
-943 CITGHG
+943 G
-949 DLSWKIDSSTFTVG
+949 DLSGLIGQITVNCTNEAATHVLNSKSYALIADSYNTSEVEGDAENGYTYTVTINSQKYVEQFDTDTG
-963 EVTGDD
+963 AAHDPKGVNATVTLKYTDNGWTVESGAPVVFDVACVTEIVPPARPGAEDLSNLEAPVEVVCTTKPETHAAAHFSLGDGTYTIGD
-969 TTGYTCTV
+969 VAGNETDGYTCDITV
-977 TVQAEVY
+977 TADRY
-984 VNAFNSDK
+984 VWWYNLDY
-992 KANGVKHTLA
+992 GKHTLTG
-1002 DDAEKTFTMTYVN
+1002 DNTKTLTLKYVE
-1015 GAWTGPT
+1015 GQW
-1022 NPAVTFEVKCEEE
+1022 AVDTPITFPVECEEE
-1035 LVPVHLVIY
+1035 LFPVHLVIY

-1087 YDDGAWNNYK
+1087 YDDGLFNIYK
-1097 ANPANPPAGLKEKTV
+1097 SDPANPPAGLKEKTV

-1185 NGDVTGQTVNGW
+1185 NGDVTGQAVNGW

-1217 DGEAFA
+1217 NGEAFA

-1231 EDATPAFEGT
+1231 EDTTPAFEGTPARAGYKFLGWEPTVAETVTENATYVAQWEKLYTVTYTDGVDGKAFKDDVHSDLEKDTPTPAFSGDT

-1292 DNQNVKHGAKAYK
+1292 DNQNVNHGEKKYK
-1305 VTLGEYTASNVMGTA
+1305 PTLGEYTVSNVMGTA

-1341 DMSDAVHTLI
+1341 DMGDAVHTLI

-1391 DIEGAIGRGVKI
+1391 DIEGAIGRGVRI
-1403 VCDNQNVKHGGKDYK
+1403 VCDNQHVNHWAKDYK

-1468 EKTVELKWDGEK
+1468 EKTVELKWNGEK

-1495 PPEKPTYDELKGLGI
+1495 PPEKPTYDDLKELGI
-1510 NAKVDC
+1510 DAKVHC
-1516 TTTTAHN
+1516 ATTTAHTDAT
-1523 GKSYTL
+1523 YAL
-1529 IEDTY
+1529 IGGTY
-1534 NVSDPERK
+1534 EISDPARK
-1542 GTAYTC
+1542 GTVYTC
-1548 ILTVNAKDYVA
+1548 TLTVKAKDYVA

-1705 TPTRKGYKFLG
+1705 TPTRKGYKFAG
-1716 WEPVVADTVT
+1716 WEPVVSETVT

-1733 PVGRT
+1733 QWEELYTVT
-1738 LHRYLH
+1738 YTD
-1744 RRREGQGVQ
+1744 GVKGKAFKDQ
-1753 GSGLQRS
+1753 VYSDLESGTATPKFDGKPKRSGYTFTGWSPKVTDTVTKDVTYVAQWKSTKNGKDNVPKTGDSEIVMVLGSVLLFSFCGAAAVSVYDRKRKHF

>member
-1 MVCAEF
+1 MTA
-7 SVCFWH
+7 
-13 CSWSSHFCPRLRW
+13 
-26 QRIRRGLTKPSPR
+26 
-39 PSQWTGTRRRP
+39 
-50 IPPAQEQPKNENPP
+50 N
-64 APEEPKTFTVT
+64 VT
-75 YTDGVGGAVFDNE
+75 YVAQWE
-88 VHSNLPSGTAT
+88 
-99 PAFSGSLAREGYT
+99 
-112 FAGWNP
+112 AGK
-118 AVAETVTADVTYAA
+118 ASA
-132 KWEEGKTGPRRVTL
+132 RRVTL
-146 PTIPGPDVDLA
+146 PTIPGPDVDPA

-216 AAASRASVNSGYQIV
+216 AAAGRASVNSGYQIV

-292 WSTTDASIRYHS
+292 WSTTDAAIRYHS

-316 YVFKGWKAKDG
+316 YVFKGWKANDG
-327 ADTIYAGGALCSVSQ
+327 SDTIYTGGMTCAVSQ
-342 QGNDVVKNGNT
+342 YGNDVVKNGNT
-353 WTRTLYAVWEEA
+353 WTRTLYAVWEEDAPAQPTPLDEAGVKALLGENA
-365 VPSKPEWSDI
+365 VQIICTNAQIGHGSKTFGLIDGTFTVHQSNNRCEVVINGFSSYMSEFDAAVSVPAGTHITDNSMAGQNRTKINLVWSDG
-375 RREMQKV
+375 KWTAADAPAKY
-382 SVHVTCINPDVN
+382 HVLCSLQPVEPTTPGEGDLENI
-394 HTEKT
+394 EKLVRIVCDRNIHDA
-399 YSYKESND
+399 KEYGV
-407 DTIGS
+407 I
-412 VQDSAGSYTCTVT
+412 AGSCEFGGIDMTGDVPTCPVT
-425 VHLGRYRLQYNQDFN
+425 IRAAKYV
-440 REHEFASSLT
+440 EA
-450 ADVVLQYNGTGW
+450 YNGTIGVEHTITGDTERPLLLAW
-462 VIASALPLELKLT
+462 DANNNVWRPMTDTPVTFTVICPPAKPGAEDLAKLEAPVEVACTTKPETHTAASFALIE
-475 CGSAPTPNPPGSDV
+475 G
-489 LNSLKV
+489 
-495 LVKCDSKT
+495 
-503 YHFEKPYKMDDGDY
+503 
-517 RLEKVDDNTYTVI
+517 TYTVGDTFGNETDGYTCDI
-530 VLADKYV
+530 IITADEYVTKYNTDFGKHTLTGDNTKPLTLKYV
-537 EKYNAVYPG
+537 EGRWVVNAP
-546 HTLFDNNTKTI
+546 
-557 KLVYRYG
+557 
-564 AWTVVG
+564 
-570 SNGVTFNVS
+570 VTF
-579 CEQKYTVTYT
+579 
-589 DGVDGE
+589 
-595 VIFAD
+595 
-600 QVSYKK
+600 
-606 PGEKT
+606 
-611 PKFRGTPTR
+611 
-620 TGYKF
+620 
-625 IGWEP
+625 
-630 AVVGTVTANATYTAQ
+630 
-645 WVSISDLDPAPEL
+645 
-658 VSSLYMNFQCT
+658 
-669 NENASH
+669 
-675 DHRSEMIA
+675 
-683 IGYGIGAGGVI
+683 
-694 VTDAAG
+694 
-700 NPVYNKDGN
+700 PV
-709 ITAVITFYQDSG
+709 
-721 FLNEYNKRTGVAH
+721 E
-734 RYADYEPKTKS
+734 
-745 VDGVLIGEVFHMYK
+745 
-759 KDYPVVFDV
+759 
-768 VCGSL
+768 
-773 YTVTYKDGTNGTVFA
+773 
-788 DDVHSNLNANAA
+788 
-800 TPAFVGG
+800 
-807 TPTRPGYV
+807 
-815 FTGWNPAVAAT
+815 
-826 VTGNATYT
+826 
-834 AVWEKDANG
+834 
-843 NGKPDKDEEKYTVTY
+843 
-858 TDGVENEEIFADETY
+858 
-873 SDLLSGT
+873 
-880 ATPAF
+880 
-885 NGTPTRKGYAFTGW
+885 
-899 NPAVAA
+899 
-905 TVTGNATYAAVWEEA
+905 
-920 APPKPDKPTPPT
+920 
-932 DEIGGATVAVK
+932 
-943 CITGHG
+943 
-949 DLSWKIDSSTFTVG
+949 
-963 EVTGDD
+963 
-969 TTGYTCTV
+969 
-977 TVQAEVY
+977 
-984 VNAFNSDK
+984 
-992 KANGVKHTLA
+992 
-1002 DDAEKTFTMTYVN
+1002 
-1015 GAWTGPT
+1015 
-1022 NPAVTFEVKCEEE
+1022 CEEE
-1035 LVPVHLVIY
+1035 LFPVHLVIY

-1054 DVALES
+1054 DIALES

-1074 ADYYTGNYEFYGW
+1074 ADYYTGNYKFYGW

-1217 DGEAFA
+1217 NGEAFA

-1241 PTRKGFVFDGWNP
+1241 PTRKGFVFDGWIP
-1254 EVAETVTEDVT
+1254 EVAETVTDNAT

-1292 DNQNVKHGAKAYK
+1292 DNQNVNHGEKKYK
-1305 VTLGEYTASNVMGTA
+1305 PTLGEYTVSNVMGTA

-1403 VCDNQNVKHGGKDYK
+1403 VCDNQNVNHWGKDYK

-1455 MGKTHALIVGEQA
+1455 MGKTHALIVGEQP

-1529 IEDTY
+1529 IEGTY

-1559 KYNAE
+1559 RYNAE

-1619 ADVVYNDIPYGTNTP
+1619 EDVVYKGIPYGTSTP

-1643 KGYKFLGWEPVVA
+1643 KGYKFVGWEPEVA
-1656 DTVTENATYV
+1656 ETVTKDVTYT
-1666 AQWEKLYTVTY
+1666 AKWEKLYTVTY
-1677 TDGAKGKAFEDQVFT
+1677 TDGVKGKAFKDQVYS
-1692 DLESGTKTPEFNG
+1692 DLEAGTATPKFDG
-1705 TPTRKGYKFLG
+1705 KPTRKGYTFTG
-1716 WEPVVADTVT
+1716 WSPKVTDTVT
-1726 ENVTYTA
+1726 KDVTYVAQWKSVKNGKDNIPKTGDSEI
-1733 PVGRT
+1733 VMV
-1738 LHRYLH
+1738 L
-1744 RRREGQGVQ
+1744 
-1753 GSGLQRS
+1753 GSVLLFSFCGAAAVSVYDRKRKHF

>member
-1 MVCAEF
+1 MQTVCASGMDRQMKGEYFKMKNHGLRRIF
-7 SVCFWH
+7 SLFLALFMVFTLL
-13 CSWSSHFCPRLRW
+13 PTTALAED
-26 QRIRRGLTKPSPR
+26 T
-39 PSQWTGTRRRP
+39 TGADETQP
-50 IPPAQEQPKNENPP
+50 KTVAVDGGEKKTDPPAQEQPKDEDPP
-64 APEEPKTFTVT
+64 APEDPKTFTVT
-75 YTDGVGGAVFDNE
+75 YTDGADGAVFDKQ
-88 VHSNLPSGTAT
+88 VYSNLSSGTAT
-99 PAFSGSLAREGYT
+99 PAFSGTPAREGYT

-118 AVAETVTADVTYAA
+118 AVAETVTADVTYVAQ
-132 KWEEGKTGPRRVTL
+132 WEAGKTSARRVTL
-146 PTIPGPDVDLA
+146 PTIPGPDVDPA
-157 ALDTGHKIDVRF
+157 ALNTGHKIDVTF
-169 TVLYVGDEFNIGYN
+169 TVLYVGDEFRIGYN

-190 KFVCQYKTNHSDTAY
+190 KFVCQYSSNHSDTAY

-216 AAASRASVNSGYQIV
+216 AAAGRASVNSGYQIV

-252 ACNKGSTIYLVAK
+252 ACNKGTTIYLVAK

-292 WSTTDASIRYHS
+292 WSTTDAAIRYHS

-327 ADTIYAGGALCSVSQ
+327 SDTIYTGGTLCSVSQ

-353 WTRTLYAVWEEA
+353 WTRTLYAVWEEDAPAQPTAPDNDTVKALLGENA
-365 VPSKPEWSDI
+365 VQIICTNAQIGHGSKTFGLIDGTFTVYQSNNRCEVVINSLSPYVNEFNAAVSVPAGTHITDNSMAGQNRTKINLVWSDG
-375 RREMQKV
+375 KWTAADAPAKY
-382 SVHVTCINPDVN
+382 HVLCSLQPVEPTTPGEGDLENI
-394 HTEKT
+394 EKLVRIVCDRNIHDA
-399 YSYKESND
+399 KEYGV
-407 DTIGS
+407 I
-412 VQDSAGSYTCTVT
+412 AGSCEFGGIDMTGDVPTCPVT
-425 VHLGRYRLQYNQDFN
+425 IRAAKYV
-440 REHEFASSLT
+440 EA
-450 ADVVLQYNGTGW
+450 YNGTIGVEHTITGDTERLLILAW
-462 VIASALPLELKLT
+462 DANNNVWRPMTDTPVTFTVVCPPAKPGAEDLAKLEAPVEVACTTKPETHAAASFALIE
-475 CGSAPTPNPPGSDV
+475 G
-489 LNSLKV
+489 
-495 LVKCDSKT
+495 
-503 YHFEKPYKMDDGDY
+503 
-517 RLEKVDDNTYTVI
+517 TYTVGDTFGNETDGYTCDI
-530 VLADKYV
+530 IITADEYVTKYNTDFGKHTLTGDNSKTLTLKYV
-537 EKYNAVYPG
+537 EGRWAVDAP
-546 HTLFDNNTKTI
+546 
-557 KLVYRYG
+557 
-564 AWTVVG
+564 
-570 SNGVTFNVS
+570 VTF
-579 CEQKYTVTYT
+579 
-589 DGVDGE
+589 
-595 VIFAD
+595 
-600 QVSYKK
+600 
-606 PGEKT
+606 
-611 PKFRGTPTR
+611 
-620 TGYKF
+620 
-625 IGWEP
+625 
-630 AVVGTVTANATYTAQ
+630 
-645 WVSISDLDPAPEL
+645 
-658 VSSLYMNFQCT
+658 
-669 NENASH
+669 
-675 DHRSEMIA
+675 
-683 IGYGIGAGGVI
+683 
-694 VTDAAG
+694 
-700 NPVYNKDGN
+700 PV
-709 ITAVITFYQDSG
+709 
-721 FLNEYNKRTGVAH
+721 E
-734 RYADYEPKTKS
+734 
-745 VDGVLIGEVFHMYK
+745 
-759 KDYPVVFDV
+759 
-768 VCGSL
+768 
-773 YTVTYKDGTNGTVFA
+773 
-788 DDVHSNLNANAA
+788 
-800 TPAFVGG
+800 
-807 TPTRPGYV
+807 
-815 FTGWNPAVAAT
+815 
-826 VTGNATYT
+826 
-834 AVWEKDANG
+834 
-843 NGKPDKDEEKYTVTY
+843 
-858 TDGVENEEIFADETY
+858 
-873 SDLLSGT
+873 
-880 ATPAF
+880 
-885 NGTPTRKGYAFTGW
+885 
-899 NPAVAA
+899 
-905 TVTGNATYAAVWEEA
+905 
-920 APPKPDKPTPPT
+920 
-932 DEIGGATVAVK
+932 
-943 CITGHG
+943 
-949 DLSWKIDSSTFTVG
+949 
-963 EVTGDD
+963 
-969 TTGYTCTV
+969 
-977 TVQAEVY
+977 
-984 VNAFNSDK
+984 
-992 KANGVKHTLA
+992 
-1002 DDAEKTFTMTYVN
+1002 
-1015 GAWTGPT
+1015 
-1022 NPAVTFEVKCEEE
+1022 CEEE

-1054 DVALES
+1054 DIALEG

-1087 YDDGAWNNYK
+1087 YDDGLFNIYK
-1097 ANPANPPAGLKEKTV
+1097 RDPANPPAGLKEKTV

-1122 YDKYQVVYFQSEEAL
+1122 YDKYQVVYFQSEEAW
-1137 RDFQNDHSKTEGRLY
+1137 RDYQNDHSKTEGRLY

-1217 DGEAFA
+1217 NGEAFA

-1231 EDATPAFEGT
+1231 EDATPAFEGTPARAGYKFLGWEPTVAETVTENATYVAQWEKLYTVTYTDGVDGKAFKDDVHSDLEKDTPTPAFSGDT

-1292 DNQNVKHGAKAYK
+1292 DNQNVNHGEKKYK
-1305 VTLGEYTASNVMGTA
+1305 PTLGEYTVSDVMGTA

-1341 DMSDAVHTLI
+1341 DMGDAVHTLI

-1403 VCDNQNVKHGGKDYK
+1403 VCDNQNVNHWGKDYK

-1455 MGKTHALIVGEQA
+1455 MGKTHALVVGEQA

-1542 GTAYTC
+1542 GTVYTC

-1599 VKCELLTVTYT
+1599 VKCELLIVTYT

-1619 ADVVYNDIPYGTNTP
+1619 ADVVYKDIPYGTSTP

-1643 KGYKFLGWEPVVA
+1643 KGYKFVGWEPEVA
-1656 DTVTENATYV
+1656 ETVTKNVTYT
-1666 AQWEKLYTVTY
+1666 AKWEKLYTVTY
-1677 TDGAKGKAFEDQVFT
+1677 TDGAKGKAFKDQVYK
-1692 DLESGTKTPEFNG
+1692 DLESGTDTPKFDG
-1705 TPTRKGYKFLG
+1705 KPTRKGYTFTG
-1716 WEPVVADTVT
+1716 WSPKVTDTVT
-1726 ENVTYTA
+1726 KDVTYVAQWKSVKNGKDNIPKTGDSEI
-1733 PVGRT
+1733 VMV
-1738 LHRYLH
+1738 L
-1744 RRREGQGVQ
+1744 
-1753 GSGLQRS
+1753 GSVLLFSFCGAAAVSVYDRKRKHF

>member
-1 MVCAEF
+1 MDRQMKGEYFMMKNHGLRRIFSLFLALFMVFTLLPTTALAED
-7 SVCFWH
+7 
-13 CSWSSHFCPRLRW
+13 
-26 QRIRRGLTKPSPR
+26 T
-39 PSQWTGTRRRP
+39 TGADGTQP
-50 IPPAQEQPKNENPP
+50 KTVAVDEGEKKTDPPAQEQPKNENPP

-75 YTDGVGGAVFDNE
+75 YTDGADGAVFDNE

-112 FAGWNP
+112 FVGWNP

-132 KWEEGKTGPRRVTL
+132 KWEAGKTNARRVTV
-146 PTIPGPDVDLA
+146 PPIPDPGVAPA
-157 ALDTGHKIDVRF
+157 ALNTGHKIDVRF

-190 KFVCQYKTNHSDTAY
+190 QFVCQYKTNHSDTAY

-216 AAASRASVNSGYQIV
+216 AAAGRASVNSGYQIV

-292 WSTTDASIRYHS
+292 WSTTDAAIRYHS

-316 YVFKGWKAKDG
+316 YVFKGWKANDG
-327 ADTIYAGGALCSVSQ
+327 SDTIYTGGMTCAVSQ
-342 QGNDVVKNGNT
+342 YGNDVVKNGNT
-353 WTRTLYAVWEEA
+353 WTRTLYAVWEEDAPPQPTAPDNDTVKALLGENA
-365 VPSKPEWSDI
+365 VQIICTNAQIGHGSKTFGLIDGTFTVYQSNNRRCEVVINGFSSYMSKFDAAVSVPAGTHITDNSMAGQNRTKINLVWSDG
-375 RREMQKV
+375 KWTAADAPAKY
-382 SVHVTCINPDVN
+382 HVLCSLQPVEPTTPGEGDLENI
-394 HTEKT
+394 EKLVRIVCDRNIHDA
-399 YSYKESND
+399 KEYGV
-407 DTIGS
+407 I
-412 VQDSAGSYTCTVT
+412 AGSCEFGGIDMTGDVPTCPVT
-425 VHLGRYRLQYNQDFN
+425 IQAAEYVK
-440 REHEFASSLT
+440 A
-450 ADVVLQYNGTGW
+450 YNGTIGVEHTITGDTERPLLLAW
-462 VIASALPLELKLT
+462 DANNNVWRPMTDTPVTFTVICPPAKPGAEDLAKLEAPVEVACTTKPETHTAASFALIE
-475 CGSAPTPNPPGSDV
+475 G
-489 LNSLKV
+489 
-495 LVKCDSKT
+495 
-503 YHFEKPYKMDDGDY
+503 
-517 RLEKVDDNTYTVI
+517 TYTVGDTFGNETDGYTCDI
-530 VLADKYV
+530 IITADEYVTKYNTDFGKHTLTGDNTKPLTLKYV
-537 EKYNAVYPG
+537 EGRWVVNAP
-546 HTLFDNNTKTI
+546 
-557 KLVYRYG
+557 
-564 AWTVVG
+564 
-570 SNGVTFNVS
+570 VTF
-579 CEQKYTVTYT
+579 
-589 DGVDGE
+589 
-595 VIFAD
+595 
-600 QVSYKK
+600 
-606 PGEKT
+606 
-611 PKFRGTPTR
+611 
-620 TGYKF
+620 
-625 IGWEP
+625 
-630 AVVGTVTANATYTAQ
+630 
-645 WVSISDLDPAPEL
+645 
-658 VSSLYMNFQCT
+658 
-669 NENASH
+669 
-675 DHRSEMIA
+675 
-683 IGYGIGAGGVI
+683 
-694 VTDAAG
+694 
-700 NPVYNKDGN
+700 PV
-709 ITAVITFYQDSG
+709 
-721 FLNEYNKRTGVAH
+721 E
-734 RYADYEPKTKS
+734 
-745 VDGVLIGEVFHMYK
+745 
-759 KDYPVVFDV
+759 
-768 VCGSL
+768 
-773 YTVTYKDGTNGTVFA
+773 
-788 DDVHSNLNANAA
+788 
-800 TPAFVGG
+800 
-807 TPTRPGYV
+807 
-815 FTGWNPAVAAT
+815 
-826 VTGNATYT
+826 
-834 AVWEKDANG
+834 
-843 NGKPDKDEEKYTVTY
+843 
-858 TDGVENEEIFADETY
+858 
-873 SDLLSGT
+873 
-880 ATPAF
+880 
-885 NGTPTRKGYAFTGW
+885 
-899 NPAVAA
+899 
-905 TVTGNATYAAVWEEA
+905 
-920 APPKPDKPTPPT
+920 
-932 DEIGGATVAVK
+932 
-943 CITGHG
+943 
-949 DLSWKIDSSTFTVG
+949 
-963 EVTGDD
+963 
-969 TTGYTCTV
+969 
-977 TVQAEVY
+977 
-984 VNAFNSDK
+984 
-992 KANGVKHTLA
+992 
-1002 DDAEKTFTMTYVN
+1002 
-1015 GAWTGPT
+1015 
-1022 NPAVTFEVKCEEE
+1022 CEEE
-1035 LVPVHLVIY
+1035 LFPVHLVIY

-1054 DVALES
+1054 DIPLES

-1074 ADYYTGNYEFYGW
+1074 ADYYTGNYKFYGW

-1217 DGEAFA
+1217 NGEAFA

-1241 PTRKGFVFDGWNP
+1241 PTRKGFVFDGWIP
-1254 EVAETVTEDVT
+1254 EVAETVTDNAT

-1292 DNQNVKHGAKAYK
+1292 DNQNVNHGEKKYK
-1305 VTLGEYTASNVMGTA
+1305 PTLGEYTVSNVMGTA

-1403 VCDNQNVKHGGKDYK
+1403 VCDNQNVNHWGKDYK

-1468 EKTVELKWDGEK
+1468 EKAVELKWNGEK

-1542 GTAYTC
+1542 GTVYTC

-1619 ADVVYNDIPYGTNTP
+1619 ADVVYKDIPYGTGTP

-1643 KGYKFLGWEPVVA
+1643 KGYKFVGWEPEVA
-1656 DTVTENATYV
+1656 ETVTKDVTYT
-1666 AQWEKLYTVTY
+1666 AKWEKLYTVTY
-1677 TDGAKGKAFEDQVFT
+1677 TDGVKGKAFKDQVYS
-1692 DLESGTKTPEFNG
+1692 DLEAGTDTPKFDG
-1705 TPTRKGYKFLG
+1705 KPTRKGYTFTG
-1716 WEPVVADTVT
+1716 WSPKVTDTVT
-1726 ENVTYTA
+1726 KDVTYVAQWKSVKNGKDNIPKTGDSEI
-1733 PVGRT
+1733 VMV
-1738 LHRYLH
+1738 L
-1744 RRREGQGVQ
+1744 
-1753 GSGLQRS
+1753 GSVLLFSFCGAAAVSVYDRKRKHF

>member
-1 MVCAEF
+1 M
-7 SVCFWH
+7 
-13 CSWSSHFCPRLRW
+13 
-26 QRIRRGLTKPSPR
+26 
-39 PSQWTGTRRRP
+39 
-50 IPPAQEQPKNENPP
+50 
-64 APEEPKTFTVT
+64 
-75 YTDGVGGAVFDNE
+75 
-88 VHSNLPSGTAT
+88 
-99 PAFSGSLAREGYT
+99 
-112 FAGWNP
+112 
-118 AVAETVTADVTYAA
+118 TADVTYAA
-132 KWEEGKTGPRRVTL
+132 KWEEGKTNARRVPL
-146 PTIPGPDVDLA
+146 PTIPKPDPAPADLN
-157 ALDTGHKIDVRF
+157 TGHKIDVRF

-316 YVFKGWKAKDG
+316 YVFKGWKANDG
-327 ADTIYAGGALCSVSQ
+327 SDTIYTGGMTCAVSQ
-342 QGNDVVKNGNT
+342 YGNDVVKNGNT

-365 VPSKPEWSDI
+365 
-375 RREMQKV
+375 
-382 SVHVTCINPDVN
+382 T
-394 HTEKT
+394 
-399 YSYKESND
+399 
-407 DTIGS
+407 
-412 VQDSAGSYTCTVT
+412 
-425 VHLGRYRLQYNQDFN
+425 
-440 REHEFASSLT
+440 
-450 ADVVLQYNGTGW
+450 
-462 VIASALPLELKLT
+462 
-475 CGSAPTPNPPGSDV
+475 
-489 LNSLKV
+489 
-495 LVKCDSKT
+495 
-503 YHFEKPYKMDDGDY
+503 
-517 RLEKVDDNTYTVI
+517 
-530 VLADKYV
+530 
-537 EKYNAVYPG
+537 
-546 HTLFDNNTKTI
+546 
-557 KLVYRYG
+557 
-564 AWTVVG
+564 
-570 SNGVTFNVS
+570 
-579 CEQKYTVTYT
+579 
-589 DGVDGE
+589 
-595 VIFAD
+595 
-600 QVSYKK
+600 
-606 PGEKT
+606 
-611 PKFRGTPTR
+611 
-620 TGYKF
+620 
-625 IGWEP
+625 
-630 AVVGTVTANATYTAQ
+630 
-645 WVSISDLDPAPEL
+645 
-658 VSSLYMNFQCT
+658 
-669 NENASH
+669 
-675 DHRSEMIA
+675 
-683 IGYGIGAGGVI
+683 
-694 VTDAAG
+694 
-700 NPVYNKDGN
+700 
-709 ITAVITFYQDSG
+709 
-721 FLNEYNKRTGVAH
+721 
-734 RYADYEPKTKS
+734 
-745 VDGVLIGEVFHMYK
+745 
-759 KDYPVVFDV
+759 
-768 VCGSL
+768 
-773 YTVTYKDGTNGTVFA
+773 
-788 DDVHSNLNANAA
+788 
-800 TPAFVGG
+800 
-807 TPTRPGYV
+807 
-815 FTGWNPAVAAT
+815 
-826 VTGNATYT
+826 
-834 AVWEKDANG
+834 
-843 NGKPDKDEEKYTVTY
+843 
-858 TDGVENEEIFADETY
+858 
-873 SDLLSGT
+873 
-880 ATPAF
+880 
-885 NGTPTRKGYAFTGW
+885 
-899 NPAVAA
+899 
-905 TVTGNATYAAVWEEA
+905 
-920 APPKPDKPTPPT
+920 PPKPDKPTAPG
-932 DEIGGATVAVK
+932 E
-943 CITGHG
+943 G
-949 DLSWKIDSSTFTVG
+949 DLSGLIGNITVNCTNG
-963 EVTGDD
+963 KAAHELKAKGYTLISGSYTTNEVAGDAENGYTYTVTINSQKYVEQFDADTGATHDPKD
-969 TTGYTCTV
+969 ASATVTLKYTDNGWTVTSGTPVVFNVACVTEIVPPAKPGAEDLAKLEAPVEVACTTKPETHNAARFPLIEGTYNIGDVSGNETDGYTCDIIITADEYV
-977 TVQAEVY
+977 TKY
-984 VNAFNSDK
+984 NTDF
-992 KANGVKHTLA
+992 GKHTLTG
-1002 DDAEKTFTMTYVN
+1002 DNTKPLTLKYVEGRWVVN
-1015 GAWTGPT
+1015 DP
-1022 NPAVTFEVKCEEE
+1022 VTFPVECEEE
-1035 LVPVHLVIY
+1035 LFPVHLVIY

-1087 YDDGAWNNYK
+1087 YDDGLFNIYK
-1097 ANPANPPAGLKEKTV
+1097 SDPANPPAGLKEKTV

-1122 YDKYQVVYFQSEEAL
+1122 YDKFQVVYFQSEEAL

-1217 DGEAFA
+1217 NGEAFA
-1223 DQAYTAKY
+1223 DQAYTAKHK
-1231 EDATPAFEGT
+1231 DATPAFVGIPARAGYKFLGWEPTVAETVTENATYVAQWEKLYTVTYTDGVGGKAFKDDVHSDLEKDTPTPAFSGDT
-1241 PTRKGFVFDGWNP
+1241 PTRKGFVFDGWTP

-1292 DNQNVKHGAKAYK
+1292 DNQNVKHGEKKYK
-1305 VTLGEYTASNVMGTA
+1305 PTLGEYTVSDVMGTA

-1328 TVRAAK
+1328 TVKAAK

-1341 DMSDAVHTLI
+1341 DMGDAVHTLI

-1403 VCDNQNVKHGGKDYK
+1403 VCDNQNVNHWGKDYK

-1455 MGKTHALIVGEQA
+1455 MGKTHELIVGEQA

-1495 PPEKPTYDELKGLGI
+1495 PPEKPTYDELKELGI

-1523 GKSYTL
+1523 DKPYTL
-1529 IEDTY
+1529 IEGTY
-1534 NVSDPERK
+1534 DISDPARK

-1564 ENVGPHTLDD
+1564 ENVGSHTLDD

-1619 ADVVYNDIPYGTNTP
+1619 ADVVYKDIPYGTSTP

-1643 KGYKFLGWEPVVA
+1643 EGYKFVGWEPEVA
-1656 DTVTENATYV
+1656 ETVTKNVTYT
-1666 AQWEKLYTVTY
+1666 AKWEKLYTVTY
-1677 TDGAKGKAFEDQVFT
+1677 TDGAKGKAFKDQVYK
-1692 DLESGTKTPEFNG
+1692 DLESGTDTPKFDG
-1705 TPTRKGYKFLG
+1705 KPTRKGYTFTG
-1716 WEPVVADTVT
+1716 WSPKVTDTVT
-1726 ENVTYTA
+1726 KDVTYVAQWKSVKNGKDNIPKTGDSEI
-1733 PVGRT
+1733 VMV
-1738 LHRYLH
+1738 L
-1744 RRREGQGVQ
+1744 
-1753 GSGLQRS
+1753 GSVLLFSFCGAAAVSVYDRKRKHF

>member
-1 MVCAEF
+1 MDRQMKGEYFKMKNHGLRRIFSLFLALFMVFTLLPTTALAED
-7 SVCFWH
+7 
-13 CSWSSHFCPRLRW
+13 
-26 QRIRRGLTKPSPR
+26 T
-39 PSQWTGTRRRP
+39 TGADETQPKTVVVNGDEKRTD
-50 IPPAQEQPKNENPP
+50 PPAQEQPKNENPP

-75 YTDGVGGAVFDNE
+75 YTDGADGAVFPNQ
-88 VHSNLPSGTAT
+88 VSNLPAGTAT
-99 PAFSGSLAREGYT
+99 PAFSGTLARDGYT

-118 AVAETVTADVTYAA
+118 AVAETVTANVTYVAQ
-132 KWEEGKTGPRRVTL
+132 WEEGKTNARRVPL
-146 PTIPGPDVDLA
+146 PTIPKPDPAPADLN
-157 ALDTGHKIDVRF
+157 TGHKIDVRF

-265 NPNPTT
+265 NSNPTT

-292 WSTTDASIRYHS
+292 WSTTDAAIRYHS

-316 YVFKGWKAKDG
+316 YVFKGWKANDG
-327 ADTIYAGGALCSVSQ
+327 SDTIYTGGMTCAVSQ
-342 QGNDVVKNGNT
+342 YGNDVVKNGNT

-365 VPSKPEWSDI
+365 
-375 RREMQKV
+375 
-382 SVHVTCINPDVN
+382 
-394 HTEKT
+394 
-399 YSYKESND
+399 
-407 DTIGS
+407 
-412 VQDSAGSYTCTVT
+412 
-425 VHLGRYRLQYNQDFN
+425 
-440 REHEFASSLT
+440 
-450 ADVVLQYNGTGW
+450 
-462 VIASALPLELKLT
+462 
-475 CGSAPTPNPPGSDV
+475 
-489 LNSLKV
+489 
-495 LVKCDSKT
+495 
-503 YHFEKPYKMDDGDY
+503 
-517 RLEKVDDNTYTVI
+517 
-530 VLADKYV
+530 
-537 EKYNAVYPG
+537 
-546 HTLFDNNTKTI
+546 
-557 KLVYRYG
+557 
-564 AWTVVG
+564 
-570 SNGVTFNVS
+570 
-579 CEQKYTVTYT
+579 
-589 DGVDGE
+589 
-595 VIFAD
+595 
-600 QVSYKK
+600 
-606 PGEKT
+606 
-611 PKFRGTPTR
+611 
-620 TGYKF
+620 
-625 IGWEP
+625 
-630 AVVGTVTANATYTAQ
+630 
-645 WVSISDLDPAPEL
+645 
-658 VSSLYMNFQCT
+658 
-669 NENASH
+669 
-675 DHRSEMIA
+675 
-683 IGYGIGAGGVI
+683 
-694 VTDAAG
+694 
-700 NPVYNKDGN
+700 
-709 ITAVITFYQDSG
+709 
-721 FLNEYNKRTGVAH
+721 
-734 RYADYEPKTKS
+734 
-745 VDGVLIGEVFHMYK
+745 
-759 KDYPVVFDV
+759 
-768 VCGSL
+768 
-773 YTVTYKDGTNGTVFA
+773 
-788 DDVHSNLNANAA
+788 
-800 TPAFVGG
+800 
-807 TPTRPGYV
+807 
-815 FTGWNPAVAAT
+815 
-826 VTGNATYT
+826 
-834 AVWEKDANG
+834 
-843 NGKPDKDEEKYTVTY
+843 
-858 TDGVENEEIFADETY
+858 
-873 SDLLSGT
+873 
-880 ATPAF
+880 
-885 NGTPTRKGYAFTGW
+885 
-899 NPAVAA
+899 
-905 TVTGNATYAAVWEEA
+905 
-920 APPKPDKPTPPT
+920 APPKPDKPTAPG
-932 DEIGGATVAVK
+932 E
-943 CITGHG
+943 G
-949 DLSWKIDSSTFTVG
+949 DLSGLIGNITVNCTNNAATHTLKSKGYALIASSYTTN
-963 EVTGDD
+963 EVAGDAEN
-969 TTGYTCTV
+969 GYTCTV
-977 TVQAEVY
+977 TINSQKYVEQFDTNTRTVHDPKG
-984 VNAFNSDK
+984 VNATVTLKYTDNGWTVESGAPVVFDVACVTEIVPPARPGAEDLSNLKAPVDVTCTTKPETHAAVHFSLRGGTYTIGDVAGNETDGYTCDITVTADK
-992 KANGVKHTLA
+992 YVARYNMDYGKHTLTG
-1002 DDAEKTFTMTYVN
+1002 DNTKTLTLKYVE
-1015 GAWTGPT
+1015 GQW
-1022 NPAVTFEVKCEEE
+1022 AVDTPITFPVECEEE
-1035 LVPVHLVIY
+1035 LFPVHLVIY
-1044 RNGDTSKAYK
+1044 RNGNTTTAYK
-1054 DVALES
+1054 DIALES

-1087 YDDGAWNNYK
+1087 YDDGLFNIYK
-1097 ANPANPPAGLKEKTV
+1097 SDPANPPAGLKEKTV

-1217 DGEAFA
+1217 NGEAFA

-1241 PTRKGFVFDGWNP
+1241 PTRKGFVFDGWTP
-1254 EVAETVTEDVT
+1254 EVAETVTDNAT

-1305 VTLGEYTASNVMGTA
+1305 VTLGEYTVSDVMGTA

-1341 DMSDAVHTLI
+1341 DMGDAVHTLI

-1403 VCDNQNVKHGGKDYK
+1403 VCDNQNVNHWGKDYK

-1468 EKTVELKWDGEK
+1468 EKAVELKWNGEK

-1619 ADVVYNDIPYGTNTP
+1619 ADVVYKDIPYGTSTP

-1643 KGYKFLGWEPVVA
+1643 KGYKFVGWEPEVA
-1656 DTVTENATYV
+1656 E
-1666 AQWEKLYTVTY
+1666 
-1677 TDGAKGKAFEDQVFT
+1677 
-1692 DLESGTKTPEFNG
+1692 
-1705 TPTRKGYKFLG
+1705 
-1716 WEPVVADTVT
+1716 TVT

-1733 PVGRT
+1733 KWEELYTVT
-1738 LHRYLH
+1738 YTD
-1744 RRREGQGVQ
+1744 GVKGKAFKDQ
-1753 GSGLQRS
+1753 VYSDLEAGTATPKFDGKPTRKGYTFTGWSPKVTDTVTKDVTYVAQWKSVKNGKDNIPKTGDSEIVMVLGSVLLFSFCGAAAVSVYDRKRKHF

>member
-1 MVCAEF
+1 MQTVCASGMDRQMKGEYFKMKNHGLRRIF
-7 SVCFWH
+7 SLLLALFMVFTLL
-13 CSWSSHFCPRLRW
+13 PTTALAED
-26 QRIRRGLTKPSPR
+26 T
-39 PSQWTGTRRRP
+39 TGADETP
-50 IPPAQEQPKNENPP
+50 PKTVVVNEGEKKTDPPPAQEQPNNENPP

-75 YTDGVGGAVFDNE
+75 YTDGADGAVFPNQ
-88 VHSNLPSGTAT
+88 VSNLPAGTAT
-99 PAFSGSLAREGYT
+99 PAFSGTLARDGYT

-118 AVAETVTADVTYAA
+118 AVAETVTANVTYVAQ
-132 KWEEGKTGPRRVTL
+132 WEAGKTSARRVTL
-146 PTIPGPDVDLA
+146 PTIPEPDIAPA
-157 ALDTGHKIDVRF
+157 ALNTGHKIDVTF

-252 ACNKGSTIYLVAK
+252 ACNKGTTIYLVAK

-316 YVFKGWKAKDG
+316 YVFKGWKANDG
-327 ADTIYAGGALCSVSQ
+327 SDTIYTGGMTCAVSQ
-342 QGNDVVKNGNT
+342 YGNDVVKNGNT

-365 VPSKPEWSDI
+365 
-375 RREMQKV
+375 
-382 SVHVTCINPDVN
+382 
-394 HTEKT
+394 
-399 YSYKESND
+399 
-407 DTIGS
+407 
-412 VQDSAGSYTCTVT
+412 
-425 VHLGRYRLQYNQDFN
+425 
-440 REHEFASSLT
+440 
-450 ADVVLQYNGTGW
+450 
-462 VIASALPLELKLT
+462 
-475 CGSAPTPNPPGSDV
+475 
-489 LNSLKV
+489 
-495 LVKCDSKT
+495 
-503 YHFEKPYKMDDGDY
+503 
-517 RLEKVDDNTYTVI
+517 
-530 VLADKYV
+530 
-537 EKYNAVYPG
+537 
-546 HTLFDNNTKTI
+546 
-557 KLVYRYG
+557 
-564 AWTVVG
+564 
-570 SNGVTFNVS
+570 
-579 CEQKYTVTYT
+579 
-589 DGVDGE
+589 
-595 VIFAD
+595 
-600 QVSYKK
+600 
-606 PGEKT
+606 
-611 PKFRGTPTR
+611 
-620 TGYKF
+620 
-625 IGWEP
+625 
-630 AVVGTVTANATYTAQ
+630 
-645 WVSISDLDPAPEL
+645 
-658 VSSLYMNFQCT
+658 
-669 NENASH
+669 
-675 DHRSEMIA
+675 
-683 IGYGIGAGGVI
+683 
-694 VTDAAG
+694 
-700 NPVYNKDGN
+700 
-709 ITAVITFYQDSG
+709 
-721 FLNEYNKRTGVAH
+721 
-734 RYADYEPKTKS
+734 
-745 VDGVLIGEVFHMYK
+745 
-759 KDYPVVFDV
+759 
-768 VCGSL
+768 
-773 YTVTYKDGTNGTVFA
+773 
-788 DDVHSNLNANAA
+788 
-800 TPAFVGG
+800 
-807 TPTRPGYV
+807 
-815 FTGWNPAVAAT
+815 
-826 VTGNATYT
+826 
-834 AVWEKDANG
+834 
-843 NGKPDKDEEKYTVTY
+843 
-858 TDGVENEEIFADETY
+858 
-873 SDLLSGT
+873 
-880 ATPAF
+880 
-885 NGTPTRKGYAFTGW
+885 
-899 NPAVAA
+899 
-905 TVTGNATYAAVWEEA
+905 
-920 APPKPDKPTPPT
+920 APPKPDKPTAPG
-932 DEIGGATVAVK
+932 E
-943 CITGHG
+943 G
-949 DLSWKIDSSTFTVG
+949 DLSGLIGNITVNCTNG
-963 EVTGDD
+963 KAAHELKAKGYTLISGSYTTNEVAGDAENGYTYTVTINSQKYVEQFDTDTGAAHDPKGVNATVTLKYTD
-969 TTGYTCTV
+969 NGWTVESGAPVVFDVACVTEIVPPARPGAEDLSNLKAPVDVTCTTKPETHAAVHFSLRGGTYTIGDVAGNETDGYTCDITV
-977 TVQAEVY
+977 TADKY
-984 VNAFNSDK
+984 VARYNMDY
-992 KANGVKHTLA
+992 GKHTLTG
-1002 DDAEKTFTMTYVN
+1002 DNTKTLTLKYVE
-1015 GAWTGPT
+1015 GQW
-1022 NPAVTFEVKCEEE
+1022 AVDTPITFPVECEEE
-1035 LVPVHLVIY
+1035 LFPVHLVIY
-1044 RNGDTSKAYK
+1044 RNGNTTTAYK
-1054 DVALES
+1054 DIALES

-1074 ADYYTGNYEFYGW
+1074 ADYYTGNYKFYGW

-1217 DGEAFA
+1217 NGEAFA

-1231 EDATPAFEGT
+1231 EDATPAFEGTPARAGYKFLGWEPTVAETVTENVTYVAQWEKLYTVTYTDGVDGKAFKDDVHSDLEKDTPTPAFSGDT

-1292 DNQNVKHGAKAYK
+1292 DNQNVNHGEKKYK
-1305 VTLGEYTASNVMGTA
+1305 PTLGEYTVSNVMGTA

-1341 DMSDAVHTLI
+1341 DMGDAVHTLI

-1391 DIEGAIGRGVKI
+1391 DIEGAIGRGVTI
-1403 VCDNQNVKHGGKDYK
+1403 VCDNQNVNHWGKDYK

-1455 MGKTHALIVGEQA
+1455 MGKTHALVVGEQA
-1468 EKTVELKWDGEK
+1468 EKTVELKWNGEK

-1516 TTTTAHN
+1516 ATTTAHN

-1529 IEDTY
+1529 IEGTY
-1534 NVSDPERK
+1534 DVSDPERK

-1619 ADVVYNDIPYGTNTP
+1619 ADVVYKDIPYGTSTP

-1643 KGYKFLGWEPVVA
+1643 KGYKFVGWEPEVA
-1656 DTVTENATYV
+1656 ETVTENVTYT
-1666 AQWEKLYTVTY
+1666 AKWEKLYTVTY
-1677 TDGAKGKAFEDQVFT
+1677 TDGAKGKAFKDQVYS
-1692 DLESGTKTPEFNG
+1692 DLEAGTDTPKFDG
-1705 TPTRKGYKFLG
+1705 KPTRKGYTFTG
-1716 WEPVVADTVT
+1716 WSPKVTDTVT
-1726 ENVTYTA
+1726 KDVTYVAQWKSVKNGKDNIPKTGDSEI
-1733 PVGRT
+1733 VMV
-1738 LHRYLH
+1738 L
-1744 RRREGQGVQ
+1744 
-1753 GSGLQRS
+1753 GSVLLFSFCGAAAVSVYDRKRKHF

>member
-1 MVCAEF
+1 MDRQMKGEYFKMKNHGLRRIFSLFLALFMVFTLLPTTALAED
-7 SVCFWH
+7 
-13 CSWSSHFCPRLRW
+13 
-26 QRIRRGLTKPSPR
+26 T
-39 PSQWTGTRRRP
+39 TGADETQP
-50 IPPAQEQPKNENPP
+50 KTVVVNEGEKKTDPPAQEQPKNENPP

-118 AVAETVTADVTYAA
+118 TVAGTVTADVTYAA
-132 KWEEGKTGPRRVTL
+132 KWEEGKTGPRRVTV
-146 PTIPGPDVDLA
+146 PTIPGPDVDPA

-292 WSTTDASIRYHS
+292 WSTTDAAIRYHS

-316 YVFKGWKAKDG
+316 YVFKGWKANDG
-327 ADTIYAGGALCSVSQ
+327 SDTIYTGGMTCAVSQ
-342 QGNDVVKNGNT
+342 YGNDVVKNGNT

-365 VPSKPEWSDI
+365 APPMPDKPTAPGEGDLSGLIDNITVNCTNNAATHTLKSKGYALIAS
-375 RREMQKV
+375 
-382 SVHVTCINPDVN
+382 
-394 HTEKT
+394 
-399 YSYKESND
+399 
-407 DTIGS
+407 
-412 VQDSAGSYTCTVT
+412 SYTPSEVA
-425 VHLGRYRLQYNQDFN
+425 GDA
-440 REHEFASSLT
+440 E
-450 ADVVLQYNGTGW
+450 NG
-462 VIASALPLELKLT
+462 
-475 CGSAPTPNPPGSDV
+475 
-489 LNSLKV
+489 
-495 LVKCDSKT
+495 
-503 YHFEKPYKMDDGDY
+503 Y
-517 RLEKVDDNTYTVI
+517 TYTVTI
-530 VLADKYV
+530 NSQKYV
-537 EKYNAVYPG
+537 EQFDTDTGAAHDPKGVNATVTLKY
-546 HTLFDNNTKTI
+546 TDN
-557 KLVYRYG
+557 G
-564 AWTVVG
+564 WTVE
-570 SNGVTFNVS
+570 S
-579 CEQKYTVTYT
+579 
-589 DGVDGE
+589 
-595 VIFAD
+595 
-600 QVSYKK
+600 
-606 PGEKT
+606 
-611 PKFRGTPTR
+611 
-620 TGYKF
+620 
-625 IGWEP
+625 
-630 AVVGTVTANATYTAQ
+630 
-645 WVSISDLDPAPEL
+645 
-658 VSSLYMNFQCT
+658 
-669 NENASH
+669 
-675 DHRSEMIA
+675 
-683 IGYGIGAGGVI
+683 GA
-694 VTDAAG
+694 
-700 NPVYNKDGN
+700 
-709 ITAVITFYQDSG
+709 
-721 FLNEYNKRTGVAH
+721 
-734 RYADYEPKTKS
+734 
-745 VDGVLIGEVFHMYK
+745 
-759 KDYPVVFDV
+759 PVVFDV
-768 VCGSL
+768 AC
-773 YTVTYKDGTNGTVFA
+773 VTEIVPPARPGAEDL
-788 DDVHSNLNANAA
+788 SNLKAPVDVTCTTKPETHAA
-800 TPAFVGG
+800 VHFSLRGG
-807 TPTRPGYV
+807 TYTIGD
-815 FTGWNPAVAAT
+815 VA
-826 VTGNATYT
+826 GN
-834 AVWEKDANG
+834 E
-843 NGKPDKDEEKYTVTY
+843 
-858 TDGVENEEIFADETY
+858 TD
-873 SDLLSGT
+873 
-880 ATPAF
+880 
-885 NGTPTRKGYAFTGW
+885 
-899 NPAVAA
+899 
-905 TVTGNATYAAVWEEA
+905 
-920 APPKPDKPTPPT
+920 
-932 DEIGGATVAVK
+932 
-943 CITGHG
+943 
-949 DLSWKIDSSTFTVG
+949 
-963 EVTGDD
+963 
-969 TTGYTCTV
+969 GYTCDITV
-977 TVQAEVY
+977 TADKY
-984 VNAFNSDK
+984 VARYNMDY
-992 KANGVKHTLA
+992 GKHTLTG
-1002 DDAEKTFTMTYVN
+1002 DNTKTLTLKYVE
-1015 GAWTGPT
+1015 GQW
-1022 NPAVTFEVKCEEE
+1022 AVDTPITFPVECEEE
-1035 LVPVHLVIY
+1035 LFPVHLVIY

-1054 DVALES
+1054 DIPLES

-1152 STTALFGSTLP
+1152 STTAPFGSTLP

-1217 DGEAFA
+1217 NGEAFA

-1231 EDATPAFEGT
+1231 EDATPAFNGT
-1241 PTRKGFVFDGWNP
+1241 PTRKGFVFDGWTP
-1254 EVAETVTEDVT
+1254 EVAETVTDNAT

-1305 VTLGEYTASNVMGTA
+1305 VTLGEYTVSDVMGTA

-1341 DMSDAVHTLI
+1341 DMGDAVHTLI
-1351 AGEPAEKTIELKW
+1351 AGEPAEKAIELKW

-1403 VCDNQNVKHGGKDYK
+1403 VCDNQNVNHWGKDYK

-1619 ADVVYNDIPYGTNTP
+1619 ADVVYKDIPYGTSTP

-1643 KGYKFLGWEPVVA
+1643 KGYKFVGWEPEVA
-1656 DTVTENATYV
+1656 ETVTKDVTYT
-1666 AQWEKLYTVTY
+1666 AKWEKLYTVTY
-1677 TDGAKGKAFEDQVFT
+1677 TDGVKGKAFKDQVYS
-1692 DLESGTKTPEFNG
+1692 DLEAGTDTPKFDG
-1705 TPTRKGYKFLG
+1705 KPTRKGYTFTG
-1716 WEPVVADTVT
+1716 WSPKVTDTVT
-1726 ENVTYTA
+1726 KDVTYVAQWKSVKNGKDNIPKTGDSEI
-1733 PVGRT
+1733 VMV
-1738 LHRYLH
+1738 L
-1744 RRREGQGVQ
+1744 
-1753 GSGLQRS
+1753 GSVLLFSFCGAAAVSVYDRKRKHF

>member
-1 MVCAEF
+1 MMKNHGLRRIFSLFLALFMVFTLLPTAALAED
-7 SVCFWH
+7 
-13 CSWSSHFCPRLRW
+13 
-26 QRIRRGLTKPSPR
+26 T
-39 PSQWTGTRRRP
+39 TGADETQP
-50 IPPAQEQPKNENPP
+50 KTVVVDEGEKKTDPPAQEQPKNENPP

-75 YTDGVGGAVFDNE
+75 YTDGADGAVFPNQ
-88 VHSNLPSGTAT
+88 VYRNLPSGTAT

-112 FAGWNP
+112 FVGWNP

-252 ACNKGSTIYLVAK
+252 ACNKGTTIYLVAK

-304 FTVKNTIPTREG
+304 FTVKNTVPTREG
-316 YVFKGWKAKDG
+316 YVFKGWKANDG
-327 ADTIYAGGALCSVSQ
+327 SDTIYTGGMTCAVSQ
-342 QGNDVVKNGNT
+342 YGNDVVKNGNT

-365 VPSKPEWSDI
+365 
-375 RREMQKV
+375 
-382 SVHVTCINPDVN
+382 T
-394 HTEKT
+394 
-399 YSYKESND
+399 
-407 DTIGS
+407 
-412 VQDSAGSYTCTVT
+412 
-425 VHLGRYRLQYNQDFN
+425 
-440 REHEFASSLT
+440 
-450 ADVVLQYNGTGW
+450 
-462 VIASALPLELKLT
+462 
-475 CGSAPTPNPPGSDV
+475 
-489 LNSLKV
+489 
-495 LVKCDSKT
+495 
-503 YHFEKPYKMDDGDY
+503 
-517 RLEKVDDNTYTVI
+517 
-530 VLADKYV
+530 
-537 EKYNAVYPG
+537 
-546 HTLFDNNTKTI
+546 
-557 KLVYRYG
+557 
-564 AWTVVG
+564 
-570 SNGVTFNVS
+570 
-579 CEQKYTVTYT
+579 
-589 DGVDGE
+589 
-595 VIFAD
+595 
-600 QVSYKK
+600 
-606 PGEKT
+606 
-611 PKFRGTPTR
+611 
-620 TGYKF
+620 
-625 IGWEP
+625 
-630 AVVGTVTANATYTAQ
+630 
-645 WVSISDLDPAPEL
+645 
-658 VSSLYMNFQCT
+658 
-669 NENASH
+669 
-675 DHRSEMIA
+675 
-683 IGYGIGAGGVI
+683 
-694 VTDAAG
+694 
-700 NPVYNKDGN
+700 
-709 ITAVITFYQDSG
+709 
-721 FLNEYNKRTGVAH
+721 
-734 RYADYEPKTKS
+734 
-745 VDGVLIGEVFHMYK
+745 
-759 KDYPVVFDV
+759 
-768 VCGSL
+768 
-773 YTVTYKDGTNGTVFA
+773 
-788 DDVHSNLNANAA
+788 
-800 TPAFVGG
+800 
-807 TPTRPGYV
+807 
-815 FTGWNPAVAAT
+815 
-826 VTGNATYT
+826 
-834 AVWEKDANG
+834 
-843 NGKPDKDEEKYTVTY
+843 
-858 TDGVENEEIFADETY
+858 
-873 SDLLSGT
+873 
-880 ATPAF
+880 
-885 NGTPTRKGYAFTGW
+885 
-899 NPAVAA
+899 
-905 TVTGNATYAAVWEEA
+905 
-920 APPKPDKPTPPT
+920 PPKPDKPTAPG
-932 DEIGGATVAVK
+932 E
-943 CITGHG
+943 G
-949 DLSWKIDSSTFTVG
+949 DLSGLIDNITVNCTNEAATHVPNSKSYVLIAG
-963 EVTGDD
+963 SYNTSEVEGDAEN
-969 TTGYTCTV
+969 GYTCTV
-977 TVQAEVY
+977 TINSQKYVEQFDTNTRTVHDPKG
-984 VNAFNSDK
+984 VNATVTLKYTDNGWTVESGAPVVFDVACVTEIVPPARPGAEDLSNLKAPVDVTCTTKPETHAAVHFSLRGGTYTIGDVAGNETDGYTCDITVTADK
-992 KANGVKHTLA
+992 YVARYNMDYGKHTLTG
-1002 DDAEKTFTMTYVN
+1002 DNTKTLTLKYVE
-1015 GAWTGPT
+1015 GQW
-1022 NPAVTFEVKCEEE
+1022 AVDTPITFPVECEEE
-1035 LVPVHLVIY
+1035 LFPVHLVIY
-1044 RNGDTSKAYK
+1044 RNGNTTTAYK
-1054 DVALES
+1054 DIALES

-1074 ADYYTGNYEFYGW
+1074 ADYYTGNYKFYGW

-1122 YDKYQVVYFQSEEAL
+1122 YDKYQVVYFQSEEAW

-1152 STTALFGSTLP
+1152 STTAPFGSTLP

-1217 DGEAFA
+1217 NGEAFA

-1241 PTRKGFVFDGWNP
+1241 PARKGFVFDGWTP
-1254 EVAETVTEDVT
+1254 EVAETVTDNAT

-1292 DNQNVKHGAKAYK
+1292 DNQNVNHGEKKYK
-1305 VTLGEYTASNVMGTA
+1305 PTLGEYTVSNVMGTA

-1403 VCDNQNVKHGGKDYK
+1403 VCDNQNVNHWGKDYK

-1468 EKTVELKWDGEK
+1468 EKTVELKWNGEK

-1529 IEDTY
+1529 IEGTY

-1564 ENVGPHTLDD
+1564 ENVGPHALDD
-1574 RDSKTIE
+1574 RDSKAIE

-1586 EKWTAAETSVTFN
+1586 EKSGRLRRPASPSTSSASFSP
-1599 VKCELLTVTYT
+1599 LLT
-1610 DGVKGEEVF
+1610 
-1619 ADVVYNDIPYGTNTP
+1619 
-1634 AFGTKDPTR
+1634 PT
-1643 KGYKFLGWEPVVA
+1643 V
-1656 DTVTENATYV
+1656 
-1666 AQWEKLYTVTY
+1666 
-1677 TDGAKGKAFEDQVFT
+1677 
-1692 DLESGTKTPEFNG
+1692 
-1705 TPTRKGYKFLG
+1705 
-1716 WEPVVADTVT
+1716 
-1726 ENVTYTA
+1726 
-1733 PVGRT
+1733 
-1738 LHRYLH
+1738 
-1744 RRREGQGVQ
+1744 
-1753 GSGLQRS
+1753 

>member
-1 MVCAEF
+1 MKNHGLRRIFSLFLALFMVFTLLPTTALAED
-7 SVCFWH
+7 
-13 CSWSSHFCPRLRW
+13 
-26 QRIRRGLTKPSPR
+26 T
-39 PSQWTGTRRRP
+39 TGADETQP
-50 IPPAQEQPKNENPP
+50 KTVVVDEGEKKTDPPAQEQPKNENPP

-112 FAGWNP
+112 FVGWNP

-132 KWEEGKTGPRRVTL
+132 KWEEGKTSARRVTV
-146 PTIPGPDVDLA
+146 PPIPDPGVAPA
-157 ALDTGHKIDVRF
+157 ALNTGHKIDVTF

-216 AAASRASVNSGYQIV
+216 AAAGRASVNSGYQIV

-252 ACNKGSTIYLVAK
+252 ACNKGTTIYLVAK

-292 WSTTDASIRYHS
+292 WSTTDAAIRYHS

-327 ADTIYAGGALCSVSQ
+327 SDTIYTGGTLCSVSQ

-353 WTRTLYAVWEEA
+353 WTRTLYAVWEKA
-365 VPSKPEWSDI
+365 VPSKPQWSDI
-375 RREMQKV
+375 RGEMQKV
-382 SVHVTCINPDVN
+382 SVHVTCSNPDVN

-595 VIFAD
+595 VIFKD

-834 AVWEKDANG
+834 AVWEEDANG
-843 NGKPDKDEEKYTVTY
+843 NGTPDKDEEKYTVSY
-858 TDGVENEEIFADETY
+858 TDGVENEEIFADQVY
-873 SDLLSGT
+873 GNLLSGT

-885 NGTPTRKGYAFTGW
+885 
-899 NPAVAA
+899 
-905 TVTGNATYAAVWEEA
+905 
-920 APPKPDKPTPPT
+920 
-932 DEIGGATVAVK
+932 
-943 CITGHG
+943 
-949 DLSWKIDSSTFTVG
+949 
-963 EVTGDD
+963 
-969 TTGYTCTV
+969 
-977 TVQAEVY
+977 
-984 VNAFNSDK
+984 
-992 KANGVKHTLA
+992 
-1002 DDAEKTFTMTYVN
+1002 
-1015 GAWTGPT
+1015 
-1022 NPAVTFEVKCEEE
+1022 
-1035 LVPVHLVIY
+1035 
-1044 RNGDTSKAYK
+1044 
-1054 DVALES
+1054 
-1060 QPKGHVIDLSTIDI
+1060 
-1074 ADYYTGNYEFYGW
+1074 
-1087 YDDGAWNNYK
+1087 
-1097 ANPANPPAGLKEKTV
+1097 
-1112 NGWTNLKCMV
+1112 
-1122 YDKYQVVYFQSEEAL
+1122 
-1137 RDFQNDHSKTEGRLY
+1137 
-1152 STTALFGSTLP
+1152 
-1163 TADAPTPTRTGY
+1163 
-1175 TFKFWSREGQ
+1175 
-1185 NGDVTGQTVNGW
+1185 
-1197 TNLYAVWEK
+1197 
-1206 NTYTVTYTDGV
+1206 
-1217 DGEAFA
+1217 
-1223 DQAYTAKY
+1223 
-1231 EDATPAFEGT
+1231 EGT
-1241 PTRKGFVFDGWNP
+1241 P
-1254 EVAETVTEDVT
+1254 A
-1265 YTAQWKP
+1265 
-1272 VQPDK
+1272 
-1277 KAIEGAIGRGVAVVC
+1277 
-1292 DNQNVKHGAKAYK
+1292 
-1305 VTLGEYTASNVMGTA
+1305 
-1320 ADGYTCTV
+1320 
-1328 TVRAAK
+1328 RA
-1334 FIEKYSS
+1334 
-1341 DMSDAVHTLI
+1341 
-1351 AGEPAEKTIELKW
+1351 
-1364 NGEKWVAETELP
+1364 
-1376 VTFHTLCPPEQPSKK
+1376 
-1391 DIEGAIGRGVKI
+1391 
-1403 VCDNQNVKHGGKDYK
+1403 
-1418 PTQGE
+1418 
-1423 YTVSD
+1423 
-1428 VTGTASEGY
+1428 
-1437 TCTIT
+1437 
-1442 VKAAKIIEKYSSD
+1442 
-1455 MGKTHALIVGEQA
+1455 
-1468 EKTVELKWDGEK
+1468 
-1480 WVAKTELPITFHVEC
+1480 
-1495 PPEKPTYDELKGLGI
+1495 
-1510 NAKVDC
+1510 
-1516 TTTTAHN
+1516 
-1523 GKSYTL
+1523 
-1529 IEDTY
+1529 
-1534 NVSDPERK
+1534 
-1542 GTAYTC
+1542 
-1548 ILTVNAKDYVA
+1548 
-1559 KYNAE
+1559 
-1564 ENVGPHTLDD
+1564 
-1574 RDSKTIE
+1574 
-1581 LTWNG
+1581 
-1586 EKWTAAETSVTFN
+1586 
-1599 VKCELLTVTYT
+1599 
-1610 DGVKGEEVF
+1610 
-1619 ADVVYNDIPYGTNTP
+1619 
-1634 AFGTKDPTR
+1634 
-1643 KGYKFLGWEPVVA
+1643 GYKFLGWEPTVA
-1656 DTVTENATYV
+1656 ETVTENATYV

-1677 TDGAKGKAFEDQVFT
+1677 TDGVGGKAFEDDVHSDLEKDTKTPAYKDGIPTRKGFKFLGWEPEVADTVTEDVTYTAKWGELYTVTYTDGAKGKAFEEQVYE
-1692 DLESGTKTPEFNG
+1692 DILSGTKTPKFDG
-1705 TPTRKGYKFLG
+1705 TPTRKGYKFVG
-1716 WEPVVADTVT
+1716 WEPEVAETVT

-1733 PVGRT
+1733 KWEELYTVT
-1738 LHRYLH
+1738 YTD
-1744 RRREGQGVQ
+1744 GVKGKAFKDQ
-1753 GSGLQRS
+1753 VYKDLESGTDTPKFDGKPTRKGYTFTGWSPKVTDTVTKDVTYVAQWKSVKNGKDNIPKTGDSEIVMVLGSVLLFSFCGAAAVSVYDRKRKHF

>member
-1 MVCAEF
+1 MKNHGLRRIFSLFLALFMVFTLLPTTALAED
-7 SVCFWH
+7 
-13 CSWSSHFCPRLRW
+13 
-26 QRIRRGLTKPSPR
+26 T
-39 PSQWTGTRRRP
+39 TGADGTQP
-50 IPPAQEQPKNENPP
+50 KTVAVDGDEKKTDPPAQEQPKNENPP

-75 YTDGVGGAVFDNE
+75 YTDGAGGAVFPNQ
-88 VHSNLPSGTAT
+88 VSNLPAGTAT
-99 PAFSGSLAREGYT
+99 PAFSGTPAREGYT

-118 AVAETVTADVTYAA
+118 AVAETVTANVTYVAQ
-132 KWEEGKTGPRRVTL
+132 WEAGKTSARRVTV
-146 PTIPGPDVDLA
+146 PPIPDPGVAPA
-157 ALDTGHKIDVRF
+157 ALNTGHKIDVRF

-190 KFVCQYKTNHSDTAY
+190 QFVCQYKTNHSDTAY

-216 AAASRASVNSGYQIV
+216 AAAGRASVNSGYQIV

-252 ACNKGSTIYLVAK
+252 ACNKGTTIYLVAK

-316 YVFKGWKAKDG
+316 YVFKGWKANDG
-327 ADTIYAGGALCSVSQ
+327 SDTIYTGGMTCAVSQ
-342 QGNDVVKNGNT
+342 YGNDVVKNGNT

-365 VPSKPEWSDI
+365 
-375 RREMQKV
+375 
-382 SVHVTCINPDVN
+382 
-394 HTEKT
+394 
-399 YSYKESND
+399 
-407 DTIGS
+407 
-412 VQDSAGSYTCTVT
+412 
-425 VHLGRYRLQYNQDFN
+425 
-440 REHEFASSLT
+440 
-450 ADVVLQYNGTGW
+450 
-462 VIASALPLELKLT
+462 
-475 CGSAPTPNPPGSDV
+475 
-489 LNSLKV
+489 
-495 LVKCDSKT
+495 
-503 YHFEKPYKMDDGDY
+503 
-517 RLEKVDDNTYTVI
+517 
-530 VLADKYV
+530 
-537 EKYNAVYPG
+537 
-546 HTLFDNNTKTI
+546 
-557 KLVYRYG
+557 
-564 AWTVVG
+564 
-570 SNGVTFNVS
+570 
-579 CEQKYTVTYT
+579 
-589 DGVDGE
+589 
-595 VIFAD
+595 
-600 QVSYKK
+600 
-606 PGEKT
+606 
-611 PKFRGTPTR
+611 
-620 TGYKF
+620 
-625 IGWEP
+625 
-630 AVVGTVTANATYTAQ
+630 
-645 WVSISDLDPAPEL
+645 
-658 VSSLYMNFQCT
+658 
-669 NENASH
+669 
-675 DHRSEMIA
+675 
-683 IGYGIGAGGVI
+683 
-694 VTDAAG
+694 
-700 NPVYNKDGN
+700 
-709 ITAVITFYQDSG
+709 
-721 FLNEYNKRTGVAH
+721 
-734 RYADYEPKTKS
+734 
-745 VDGVLIGEVFHMYK
+745 
-759 KDYPVVFDV
+759 
-768 VCGSL
+768 
-773 YTVTYKDGTNGTVFA
+773 
-788 DDVHSNLNANAA
+788 
-800 TPAFVGG
+800 
-807 TPTRPGYV
+807 
-815 FTGWNPAVAAT
+815 
-826 VTGNATYT
+826 
-834 AVWEKDANG
+834 
-843 NGKPDKDEEKYTVTY
+843 
-858 TDGVENEEIFADETY
+858 
-873 SDLLSGT
+873 
-880 ATPAF
+880 
-885 NGTPTRKGYAFTGW
+885 
-899 NPAVAA
+899 
-905 TVTGNATYAAVWEEA
+905 
-920 APPKPDKPTPPT
+920 APPKPDKPTAPG
-932 DEIGGATVAVK
+932 E
-943 CITGHG
+943 G
-949 DLSWKIDSSTFTVG
+949 DLSGLIGQITVNCTNG
-963 EVTGDD
+963 KAAHELKTKGYTLISGSYTTSEVAGDAEN
-969 TTGYTCTV
+969 GYTCTV
-977 TVQAEVY
+977 TINSQKYVEQFDTDTGAAHTPKDAAATVTLKHTDNGWAVERGVPVVFNVVCVTEIVPPAKPGAEDLANLEAPVEVVCTTKPETHAAAHFSLGDGTYTIGDVAGNKTDGYTCDITVTADRY
-984 VNAFNSDK
+984 VWWYNLDY
-992 KANGVKHTLA
+992 GKHTLTG
-1002 DDAEKTFTMTYVN
+1002 DNTKTLTLKYVE
-1015 GAWTGPT
+1015 GQW
-1022 NPAVTFEVKCEEE
+1022 AVDTPITFPVECEEE
-1035 LVPVHLVIY
+1035 LFPVHLVIY

-1054 DVALES
+1054 DIPLES

-1152 STTALFGSTLP
+1152 STTAPFGSTLP

-1217 DGEAFA
+1217 NGEAFA
-1223 DQAYTAKY
+1223 DQTYTAKY
-1231 EDATPAFEGT
+1231 EDATPTFEGT
-1241 PTRKGFVFDGWNP
+1241 PARKGFVFDGWNP
-1254 EVAETVTEDVT
+1254 EVAETVTDNAT

-1292 DNQNVKHGAKAYK
+1292 DNQNVNHGEKKYK
-1305 VTLGEYTASNVMGTA
+1305 PTLGEYTVSNVMGTA

-1341 DMSDAVHTLI
+1341 DMGDAVHTLI

-1455 MGKTHALIVGEQA
+1455 MGKAHALIVGEQA
-1468 EKTVELKWDGEK
+1468 EKTVELKWNGEK

-1529 IEDTY
+1529 IEGTY

-1564 ENVGPHTLDD
+1564 ENVGPHALDD
-1574 RDSKTIE
+1574 RDSKAIE

-1619 ADVVYNDIPYGTNTP
+1619 EDVVYKDIPYGTSTP

-1643 KGYKFLGWEPVVA
+1643 EGYKFVGWEPEVTE
-1656 DTVTENATYV
+1656 TVTKDVTYT
-1666 AQWEKLYTVTY
+1666 AKWEKLYTVTY
-1677 TDGAKGKAFEDQVFT
+1677 TDGAKGKAFKDQVHK
-1692 DLESGTKTPEFNG
+1692 DLESGADTPKFDG
-1705 TPTRKGYKFLG
+1705 KPTRKGYTFTG
-1716 WEPVVADTVT
+1716 WSPKVTDTVT
-1726 ENVTYTA
+1726 KDVTYVAQWKSVKNGKDNIPKTGDSEI
-1733 PVGRT
+1733 VMV
-1738 LHRYLH
+1738 L
-1744 RRREGQGVQ
+1744 
-1753 GSGLQRS
+1753 GSVLLFSFCGAAAVSVYDRKRKHF

>member
-39 PSQWTGTRRRP
+39 PSQWTGARRRP
-50 IPPAQEQPKNENPP
+50 TPPAQEQPKNENPP
-64 APEEPKTFTVT
+64 APEDPKTFTVT
-75 YTDGVGGAVFDNE
+75 YTDGVGGAVFDND

-112 FAGWNP
+112 FVGWNP

-132 KWEEGKTGPRRVTL
+132 KWEEGKTNARRVPL
-146 PTIPGPDVDLA
+146 PTIPKPDPAPADLN
-157 ALDTGHKIDVRF
+157 TGHKIDVRF

-292 WSTTDASIRYHS
+292 WSTTDAAIRYHS

-327 ADTIYAGGALCSVSQ
+327 SDTIYTGGMTCAVSQ
-342 QGNDVVKNGNT
+342 YGNDVVKNGNT

-365 VPSKPEWSDI
+365 
-375 RREMQKV
+375 
-382 SVHVTCINPDVN
+382 
-394 HTEKT
+394 
-399 YSYKESND
+399 
-407 DTIGS
+407 
-412 VQDSAGSYTCTVT
+412 
-425 VHLGRYRLQYNQDFN
+425 
-440 REHEFASSLT
+440 
-450 ADVVLQYNGTGW
+450 
-462 VIASALPLELKLT
+462 
-475 CGSAPTPNPPGSDV
+475 
-489 LNSLKV
+489 
-495 LVKCDSKT
+495 
-503 YHFEKPYKMDDGDY
+503 
-517 RLEKVDDNTYTVI
+517 
-530 VLADKYV
+530 
-537 EKYNAVYPG
+537 
-546 HTLFDNNTKTI
+546 
-557 KLVYRYG
+557 
-564 AWTVVG
+564 
-570 SNGVTFNVS
+570 
-579 CEQKYTVTYT
+579 
-589 DGVDGE
+589 
-595 VIFAD
+595 
-600 QVSYKK
+600 
-606 PGEKT
+606 
-611 PKFRGTPTR
+611 
-620 TGYKF
+620 
-625 IGWEP
+625 
-630 AVVGTVTANATYTAQ
+630 
-645 WVSISDLDPAPEL
+645 
-658 VSSLYMNFQCT
+658 
-669 NENASH
+669 
-675 DHRSEMIA
+675 
-683 IGYGIGAGGVI
+683 
-694 VTDAAG
+694 
-700 NPVYNKDGN
+700 
-709 ITAVITFYQDSG
+709 
-721 FLNEYNKRTGVAH
+721 
-734 RYADYEPKTKS
+734 
-745 VDGVLIGEVFHMYK
+745 
-759 KDYPVVFDV
+759 
-768 VCGSL
+768 
-773 YTVTYKDGTNGTVFA
+773 
-788 DDVHSNLNANAA
+788 
-800 TPAFVGG
+800 
-807 TPTRPGYV
+807 
-815 FTGWNPAVAAT
+815 
-826 VTGNATYT
+826 
-834 AVWEKDANG
+834 
-843 NGKPDKDEEKYTVTY
+843 
-858 TDGVENEEIFADETY
+858 
-873 SDLLSGT
+873 
-880 ATPAF
+880 
-885 NGTPTRKGYAFTGW
+885 
-899 NPAVAA
+899 
-905 TVTGNATYAAVWEEA
+905 
-920 APPKPDKPTPPT
+920 APPKPDKPTAPG
-932 DEIGGATVAVK
+932 E
-943 CITGHG
+943 G
-949 DLSWKIDSSTFTVG
+949 DLSGLIGNITVNCTNNAATHTLKSKG
-963 EVTGDD
+963 YALISGSYTTSEVAGDAENGYTYTVTINSQKYVEQFDTDTGAAHDPKGVNATVTLKYTD
-969 TTGYTCTV
+969 NGWTVESGAPVVFDVACVTEIVPPTKPGAEDLSNLKAPVDVTCTTKPETHAAVHFSLRGGTYTIGYVAGNETDGYTCDITV
-977 TVQAEVY
+977 TADKY
-984 VNAFNSDK
+984 VAQYNMDY
-992 KANGVKHTLA
+992 GKHTLTG
-1002 DDAEKTFTMTYVN
+1002 DNTKTLTLKYVEGRWVVN
-1015 GAWTGPT
+1015 DP
-1022 NPAVTFEVKCEEE
+1022 VTFPVECEEE
-1035 LVPVHLVIY
+1035 LFPVHLVIY

-1054 DVALES
+1054 DIALES
-1060 QPKGHVIDLSTIDI
+1060 QPKGHVINLSTIDI

-1087 YDDGAWNNYK
+1087 YDDGAWNDYK

-1122 YDKYQVVYFQSEEAL
+1122 YDKYQVVYFQSEEAW
-1137 RDFQNDHSKTEGRLY
+1137 RDYQNDHSKTEGRLY

-1185 NGDVTGQTVNGW
+1185 NVDVTGQTVNGW

-1217 DGEAFA
+1217 NGEAFA

-1241 PTRKGFVFDGWNP
+1241 PARKGFVFDGWNP
-1254 EVAETVTEDVT
+1254 EVAETVTDNAT

-1292 DNQNVKHGAKAYK
+1292 DNQNVNHGEKKYK
-1305 VTLGEYTASNVMGTA
+1305 PTLGEYTVSNVMGTA

-1376 VTFHTLCPPEQPSKK
+1376 VAFHTLCPPEQPSKK

-1403 VCDNQNVKHGGKDYK
+1403 VCDNQNVNHWGKDYK

-1442 VKAAKIIEKYSSD
+1442 VKAAKIVEKYGSD
-1455 MGKTHALIVGEQA
+1455 FGKPHDLIIGEAA
-1468 EKTVELKWDGEK
+1468 EKTVELKWNGEK

-1495 PPEKPTYDELKGLGI
+1495 PPEKPTYDELKELGI
-1510 NAKVDC
+1510 DAKVHC
-1516 TTTTAHN
+1516 ATTTAHTDAT
-1523 GKSYTL
+1523 YAL
-1529 IEDTY
+1529 IGGTY
-1534 NVSDPERK
+1534 EISNPARK
-1542 GTAYTC
+1542 GTVYTC
-1548 ILTVNAKDYVA
+1548 TLTVKAKDYVA

-1619 ADVVYNDIPYGTNTP
+1619 EDVVYNDIPYGTNTP

-1677 TDGAKGKAFEDQVFT
+1677 TDGVKGKAFKDQVYS
-1692 DLESGTKTPEFNG
+1692 DLESGTATPKFDG
-1705 TPTRKGYKFLG
+1705 KPKRSGYTFTG
-1716 WEPVVADTVT
+1716 WSPKVTDTVT
-1726 ENVTYTA
+1726 KDVTYVAQWKSTKNGKDNV
-1733 PVGRT
+1733 PKTGDSEIVMV
-1738 LHRYLH
+1738 L
-1744 RRREGQGVQ
+1744 
-1753 GSGLQRS
+1753 GSVLLFSFCGAAAVSVYDRKRKHF

>member
-26 QRIRRGLTKPSPR
+26 QRIRRGLTKPRPR
-39 PSQWTGTRRRP
+39 PSQWTRARRRP
-50 IPPAQEQPKNENPP
+50 PPPAQEQPEDEDPP

-75 YTDGVGGAVFDNE
+75 YTDGADGAVFADK
-88 VHSNLPSGTAT
+88 VYSNLSSGTAT
-99 PAFSGSLAREGYT
+99 PAFSGTPAREGYT
-112 FAGWNP
+112 FVGWNP
-118 AVAETVTADVTYAA
+118 AVAETVTANVTYVAQ
-132 KWEEGKTGPRRVTL
+132 WEAGKTSARRVTL
-146 PTIPGPDVDLA
+146 PTIPGPDVDPA

-190 KFVCQYKTNHSDTAY
+190 QFVCQYKTNHSDTAY

-216 AAASRASVNSGYQIV
+216 AAAGRASVNSGYQIV

-252 ACNKGSTIYLVAK
+252 ACNKGTTIYLVAK

-304 FTVKNTIPTREG
+304 FTVKNTVPTREG

-327 ADTIYAGGALCSVSQ
+327 SDTIYTGGTLCSVSQ
-342 QGNDVVKNGNT
+342 YGNDVVKNGNT
-353 WTRTLYAVWEEA
+353 WTRTLYAVWEEDAPAQPTPLDEAGVKALLGENA
-365 VPSKPEWSDI
+365 VQIICTNTQISHGSKTFGLIDGTFTVHQSNNRCEVVINSFSPYVNEFNAAVSVPAGTHITDNSMAGQNRTKINLVWSDG
-375 RREMQKV
+375 KWTAADAPAKY
-382 SVHVTCINPDVN
+382 HVLCSSQPAEPTAPGEGDLENI
-394 HTEKT
+394 EKLVRIVCDRNIHDA
-399 YSYKESND
+399 KEYGV
-407 DTIGS
+407 I
-412 VQDSAGSYTCTVT
+412 AGSCEFGDIDMTGDVPTCPVT
-425 VHLGRYRLQYNQDFN
+425 IQAAEYVK
-440 REHEFASSLT
+440 A
-450 ADVVLQYNGTGW
+450 YNGTIGVEHTITGDTERLLILAW
-462 VIASALPLELKLT
+462 DANNNVWRPMTDTPVTFTVICPPAKPGAEDLAKLEAPVEVVCTTKPETHTAAPFSLIEGTYDIGDVSGNETDGYTCDITVTAGNYVALYNTDFGKHTLT
-475 CGSAPTPNPPGSDV
+475 GDN
-489 LNSLKV
+489 
-495 LVKCDSKT
+495 SKT
-503 YHFEKPYKMDDGDY
+503 
-517 RLEKVDDNTYTVI
+517 LT
-530 VLADKYV
+530 LKYV
-537 EKYNAVYPG
+537 EG
-546 HTLFDNNTKTI
+546 
-557 KLVYRYG
+557 R
-564 AWTVVG
+564 WVV
-570 SNGVTFNVS
+570 NDPVTF
-579 CEQKYTVTYT
+579 
-589 DGVDGE
+589 
-595 VIFAD
+595 
-600 QVSYKK
+600 
-606 PGEKT
+606 
-611 PKFRGTPTR
+611 
-620 TGYKF
+620 
-625 IGWEP
+625 
-630 AVVGTVTANATYTAQ
+630 
-645 WVSISDLDPAPEL
+645 
-658 VSSLYMNFQCT
+658 
-669 NENASH
+669 
-675 DHRSEMIA
+675 
-683 IGYGIGAGGVI
+683 
-694 VTDAAG
+694 
-700 NPVYNKDGN
+700 PV
-709 ITAVITFYQDSG
+709 
-721 FLNEYNKRTGVAH
+721 E
-734 RYADYEPKTKS
+734 
-745 VDGVLIGEVFHMYK
+745 
-759 KDYPVVFDV
+759 
-768 VCGSL
+768 
-773 YTVTYKDGTNGTVFA
+773 
-788 DDVHSNLNANAA
+788 
-800 TPAFVGG
+800 
-807 TPTRPGYV
+807 
-815 FTGWNPAVAAT
+815 
-826 VTGNATYT
+826 
-834 AVWEKDANG
+834 
-843 NGKPDKDEEKYTVTY
+843 
-858 TDGVENEEIFADETY
+858 
-873 SDLLSGT
+873 
-880 ATPAF
+880 
-885 NGTPTRKGYAFTGW
+885 
-899 NPAVAA
+899 
-905 TVTGNATYAAVWEEA
+905 
-920 APPKPDKPTPPT
+920 
-932 DEIGGATVAVK
+932 
-943 CITGHG
+943 
-949 DLSWKIDSSTFTVG
+949 
-963 EVTGDD
+963 
-969 TTGYTCTV
+969 
-977 TVQAEVY
+977 
-984 VNAFNSDK
+984 
-992 KANGVKHTLA
+992 
-1002 DDAEKTFTMTYVN
+1002 
-1015 GAWTGPT
+1015 
-1022 NPAVTFEVKCEEE
+1022 CEEE
-1035 LVPVHLVIY
+1035 LFPVHLVIY

-1054 DVALES
+1054 DIPLES

-1074 ADYYTGNYEFYGW
+1074 ADYYTGNYKFYGW

-1217 DGEAFA
+1217 NGEAFA

-1241 PTRKGFVFDGWNP
+1241 PTRKGFVFDGWTP
-1254 EVAETVTEDVT
+1254 EVAETVTDNAT

-1305 VTLGEYTASNVMGTA
+1305 VTLGEYTVSDVMGTA

-1341 DMSDAVHTLI
+1341 DMGDAVHTLI

-1403 VCDNQNVKHGGKDYK
+1403 VCDNQNVNHWGKDYK

-1455 MGKTHALIVGEQA
+1455 MGKTHALIVGEQP
-1468 EKTVELKWDGEK
+1468 EKTVELKWNGEK

-1529 IEDTY
+1529 IEGTY

-1619 ADVVYNDIPYGTNTP
+1619 ADVVYKDIPYGTSTP

-1643 KGYKFLGWEPVVA
+1643 KGYKFVGWEPEVA
-1656 DTVTENATYV
+1656 ETVTKDVTYT
-1666 AQWEKLYTVTY
+1666 AKWEELYTVTY
-1677 TDGAKGKAFEDQVFT
+1677 TDGVKGKAFKDQVYS
-1692 DLESGTKTPEFNG
+1692 DLEAGTDTPKFDG
-1705 TPTRKGYKFLG
+1705 KPTRKGYTFTG
-1716 WEPVVADTVT
+1716 WSPKVTDTVT
-1726 ENVTYTA
+1726 KDVTYVAQWKSVKNGKDNIPKTGDSEI
-1733 PVGRT
+1733 VMV
-1738 LHRYLH
+1738 L
-1744 RRREGQGVQ
+1744 
-1753 GSGLQRS
+1753 GSVLLFSFCGAAAVSVYDRKRKHF

>member
-1 MVCAEF
+1 MQTVCASGMDRQMKGEYFKMKNHGLRRIF
-7 SVCFWH
+7 SLFLALFMVFTLL
-13 CSWSSHFCPRLRW
+13 PTTALAED
-26 QRIRRGLTKPSPR
+26 T
-39 PSQWTGTRRRP
+39 TGADETQP
-50 IPPAQEQPKNENPP
+50 KTVVVNGDEKKTDPPAQEQPKNENPP

-75 YTDGVGGAVFDNE
+75 YTDGADGAVFPNQVYRDL
-88 VHSNLPSGTAT
+88 SSGTPT
-99 PAFSGSLAREGYT
+99 PAFDGTLAREGYT

-118 AVAETVTADVTYAA
+118 TVAGTVTADVTYAA
-132 KWEEGKTGPRRVTL
+132 KWEEGKTGPRRVTV
-146 PTIPGPDVDLA
+146 PTIPGPDVDPA

-216 AAASRASVNSGYQIV
+216 AAAGRASVNSGYQIV

-292 WSTTDASIRYHS
+292 WSTTDAAIRYHS

-316 YVFKGWKAKDG
+316 YVFKGWKANDG
-327 ADTIYAGGALCSVSQ
+327 SDTIYTGGMTCAVSQ
-342 QGNDVVKNGNT
+342 YGNDVVKNGNT
-353 WTRTLYAVWEEA
+353 WTRTLYAVWEEDAPAQPTPLDEAGVKALLGENA
-365 VPSKPEWSDI
+365 VQIICTNAQIGHGSKTFGLIDGTFTVHQSNNRCEVVINGFSSYMSEFDAAVSVPAGTHITDNSMAGQNRTKINLVWSDG
-375 RREMQKV
+375 KWTAADAPAKY
-382 SVHVTCINPDVN
+382 HVLCSLQPVEPTTPGEGDLENI
-394 HTEKT
+394 EKLVRIVCDRNIHDA
-399 YSYKESND
+399 KEYGV
-407 DTIGS
+407 I
-412 VQDSAGSYTCTVT
+412 AGSCEFGGIDMTGDVPTCPVT
-425 VHLGRYRLQYNQDFN
+425 IRAAKYV
-440 REHEFASSLT
+440 EA
-450 ADVVLQYNGTGW
+450 YNGTIGVEHTITGDTERPLLLAW
-462 VIASALPLELKLT
+462 DANNNVWRPMTDTPVTFTVICPPAKPGAEDLAKLEAPVEVACTTKPETHTAASFALIE
-475 CGSAPTPNPPGSDV
+475 G
-489 LNSLKV
+489 
-495 LVKCDSKT
+495 
-503 YHFEKPYKMDDGDY
+503 
-517 RLEKVDDNTYTVI
+517 TYTVGDTFGNETDGYTCDI
-530 VLADKYV
+530 IITADEYVTKYNTDFGKHTLTGDNTKPLTLKYV
-537 EKYNAVYPG
+537 EGRWVVNAP
-546 HTLFDNNTKTI
+546 
-557 KLVYRYG
+557 
-564 AWTVVG
+564 
-570 SNGVTFNVS
+570 VTF
-579 CEQKYTVTYT
+579 
-589 DGVDGE
+589 
-595 VIFAD
+595 
-600 QVSYKK
+600 
-606 PGEKT
+606 
-611 PKFRGTPTR
+611 
-620 TGYKF
+620 
-625 IGWEP
+625 
-630 AVVGTVTANATYTAQ
+630 
-645 WVSISDLDPAPEL
+645 
-658 VSSLYMNFQCT
+658 
-669 NENASH
+669 
-675 DHRSEMIA
+675 
-683 IGYGIGAGGVI
+683 
-694 VTDAAG
+694 
-700 NPVYNKDGN
+700 PV
-709 ITAVITFYQDSG
+709 
-721 FLNEYNKRTGVAH
+721 E
-734 RYADYEPKTKS
+734 
-745 VDGVLIGEVFHMYK
+745 
-759 KDYPVVFDV
+759 
-768 VCGSL
+768 
-773 YTVTYKDGTNGTVFA
+773 
-788 DDVHSNLNANAA
+788 
-800 TPAFVGG
+800 
-807 TPTRPGYV
+807 
-815 FTGWNPAVAAT
+815 
-826 VTGNATYT
+826 
-834 AVWEKDANG
+834 
-843 NGKPDKDEEKYTVTY
+843 
-858 TDGVENEEIFADETY
+858 
-873 SDLLSGT
+873 
-880 ATPAF
+880 
-885 NGTPTRKGYAFTGW
+885 
-899 NPAVAA
+899 
-905 TVTGNATYAAVWEEA
+905 
-920 APPKPDKPTPPT
+920 
-932 DEIGGATVAVK
+932 
-943 CITGHG
+943 
-949 DLSWKIDSSTFTVG
+949 
-963 EVTGDD
+963 
-969 TTGYTCTV
+969 
-977 TVQAEVY
+977 
-984 VNAFNSDK
+984 
-992 KANGVKHTLA
+992 
-1002 DDAEKTFTMTYVN
+1002 
-1015 GAWTGPT
+1015 
-1022 NPAVTFEVKCEEE
+1022 CEEE
-1035 LVPVHLVIY
+1035 LFPVHLVIY

-1054 DVALES
+1054 DIALES

-1074 ADYYTGNYEFYGW
+1074 ADYYTGNYKFYGW

-1206 NTYTVTYTDGV
+1206 NIYTVTYTDGVNGEAFADQVYNVPFEDATPAFDGTPARAGYKFLGWEPTVAETVTENATYVAQWEKLYTVTYTDGV
-1217 DGEAFA
+1217 DEKVFK
-1223 DQAYTAKY
+1223 DDVHSDLEKDTK
-1231 EDATPAFEGT
+1231 TPAFSGGT

-1292 DNQNVKHGAKAYK
+1292 DNQNVNHGEKKYK
-1305 VTLGEYTASNVMGTA
+1305 PTLGEYTVSNVMGTA

-1328 TVRAAK
+1328 TVKAAK
-1334 FIEKYSS
+1334 FIEKYNS
-1341 DMSDAVHTLI
+1341 DMGDAVHTLI

-1391 DIEGAIGRGVKI
+1391 DIEGAIGRGVRI
-1403 VCDNQNVKHGGKDYK
+1403 VCDNQHVNHWAKDYK

-1442 VKAAKIIEKYSSD
+1442 VKAAKIVEKYGSD
-1455 MGKTHALIVGEQA
+1455 FGKPHDLIIGEAA

-1529 IEDTY
+1529 IEGTY

-1586 EKWTAAETSVTFN
+1586 EKWTAAETSVAFN

-1619 ADVVYNDIPYGTNTP
+1619 ADVVYKDIPYGTGTP

-1643 KGYKFLGWEPVVA
+1643 EGYKFVGWEPEVA
-1656 DTVTENATYV
+1656 ETVTKDVTYT
-1666 AQWEKLYTVTY
+1666 AKWEKLYTVTY
-1677 TDGAKGKAFEDQVFT
+1677 TDGVKGKAFKDQVYK
-1692 DLESGTKTPEFNG
+1692 DLESGTDTPKFDG
-1705 TPTRKGYKFLG
+1705 KPTRKGYTFTG
-1716 WEPVVADTVT
+1716 WSPKVTDTVT
-1726 ENVTYTA
+1726 KDVTYVAQWKSVKNGKDNIPKTGDSEI
-1733 PVGRT
+1733 VMV
-1738 LHRYLH
+1738 L
-1744 RRREGQGVQ
+1744 
-1753 GSGLQRS
+1753 GSVLLFSFCGAAAVSVYDRKRKHF

>member
-1 MVCAEF
+1 MTA
-7 SVCFWH
+7 
-13 CSWSSHFCPRLRW
+13 
-26 QRIRRGLTKPSPR
+26 
-39 PSQWTGTRRRP
+39 
-50 IPPAQEQPKNENPP
+50 N
-64 APEEPKTFTVT
+64 VT
-75 YTDGVGGAVFDNE
+75 Y
-88 VHSNLPSGTAT
+88 
-99 PAFSGSLAREGYT
+99 
-112 FAGWNP
+112 
-118 AVAETVTADVTYAA
+118 VAQ
-132 KWEEGKTGPRRVTL
+132 WEAGKTSARRVTL
-146 PTIPGPDVDLA
+146 PTIPDPDPAPA
-157 ALDTGHKIDVRF
+157 ALNTGHKIDVRF

-271 KYTYTLN
+271 EYTYTLN

-292 WSTTDASIRYHS
+292 WSTTDAAIRYHS

-327 ADTIYAGGALCSVSQ
+327 SDTIYTGGTLCSVSQ

-353 WTRTLYAVWEEA
+353 WTRTLYAVWEEDAPAQPTAPDNDTVKALLGENA
-365 VPSKPEWSDI
+365 VQIICTNAQIGHGSKTFGLIDGTFTVYQSNNRCEVVINSLSPYVNEFNAAVSVPAGTHITDNSMAGQNRTKINLVWSDG
-375 RREMQKV
+375 KWTAADAPAKY
-382 SVHVTCINPDVN
+382 HVLCSLQPVEPTTPGEGDLENI
-394 HTEKT
+394 EKLVRIVCDRNIHDA
-399 YSYKESND
+399 KEYGV
-407 DTIGS
+407 I
-412 VQDSAGSYTCTVT
+412 AGSCEFGGIDMTGDVPTCPVT
-425 VHLGRYRLQYNQDFN
+425 IRAAKYV
-440 REHEFASSLT
+440 EA
-450 ADVVLQYNGTGW
+450 YNGTIGVEHTITGDTERLLILAW
-462 VIASALPLELKLT
+462 DANNNVWRPMTDTPVTFTVVCPPAKPGAEDLAKLEAPVEVACTTKPETHAAASFALIE
-475 CGSAPTPNPPGSDV
+475 G
-489 LNSLKV
+489 
-495 LVKCDSKT
+495 
-503 YHFEKPYKMDDGDY
+503 
-517 RLEKVDDNTYTVI
+517 TYTVGDTFGNETDGYTCDI
-530 VLADKYV
+530 IITADEYVTKYNTDFGKHTLTGDNSKTLTLKYV
-537 EKYNAVYPG
+537 EGRWAVDAP
-546 HTLFDNNTKTI
+546 
-557 KLVYRYG
+557 
-564 AWTVVG
+564 
-570 SNGVTFNVS
+570 VTF
-579 CEQKYTVTYT
+579 
-589 DGVDGE
+589 
-595 VIFAD
+595 
-600 QVSYKK
+600 
-606 PGEKT
+606 
-611 PKFRGTPTR
+611 
-620 TGYKF
+620 
-625 IGWEP
+625 
-630 AVVGTVTANATYTAQ
+630 
-645 WVSISDLDPAPEL
+645 
-658 VSSLYMNFQCT
+658 
-669 NENASH
+669 
-675 DHRSEMIA
+675 
-683 IGYGIGAGGVI
+683 
-694 VTDAAG
+694 
-700 NPVYNKDGN
+700 PV
-709 ITAVITFYQDSG
+709 
-721 FLNEYNKRTGVAH
+721 E
-734 RYADYEPKTKS
+734 
-745 VDGVLIGEVFHMYK
+745 
-759 KDYPVVFDV
+759 
-768 VCGSL
+768 
-773 YTVTYKDGTNGTVFA
+773 
-788 DDVHSNLNANAA
+788 
-800 TPAFVGG
+800 
-807 TPTRPGYV
+807 
-815 FTGWNPAVAAT
+815 
-826 VTGNATYT
+826 
-834 AVWEKDANG
+834 
-843 NGKPDKDEEKYTVTY
+843 
-858 TDGVENEEIFADETY
+858 
-873 SDLLSGT
+873 
-880 ATPAF
+880 
-885 NGTPTRKGYAFTGW
+885 
-899 NPAVAA
+899 
-905 TVTGNATYAAVWEEA
+905 
-920 APPKPDKPTPPT
+920 
-932 DEIGGATVAVK
+932 
-943 CITGHG
+943 
-949 DLSWKIDSSTFTVG
+949 
-963 EVTGDD
+963 
-969 TTGYTCTV
+969 
-977 TVQAEVY
+977 
-984 VNAFNSDK
+984 
-992 KANGVKHTLA
+992 
-1002 DDAEKTFTMTYVN
+1002 
-1015 GAWTGPT
+1015 
-1022 NPAVTFEVKCEEE
+1022 CEEE

-1054 DVALES
+1054 DIPLES

-1087 YDDGAWNNYK
+1087 YDDGLFNIYK
-1097 ANPANPPAGLKEKTV
+1097 SDPANPPAGLKEKTV

-1122 YDKYQVVYFQSEEAL
+1122 YDKYQVVYFQSEEAW

-1152 STTALFGSTLP
+1152 STTAPFGSTLP

-1217 DGEAFA
+1217 NGEAFA

-1231 EDATPAFEGT
+1231 EDATPAFEGTPARAGYKFLGWEPTVAETVTENATYVAQWEKLYTVTYTDGVDGKAFKDDVHSDLEKDTPTPAFSGDT

-1292 DNQNVKHGAKAYK
+1292 DNQNVNHGEKKYK
-1305 VTLGEYTASNVMGTA
+1305 PTLGEYTVSDVMGTA

-1341 DMSDAVHTLI
+1341 DMGDAVHTLI

-1403 VCDNQNVKHGGKDYK
+1403 VCDNQNVNHWGKDYK

-1455 MGKTHALIVGEQA
+1455 MGKTHALVVGEQA

-1495 PPEKPTYDELKGLGI
+1495 PPEKPTYDELKELGI

-1523 GKSYTL
+1523 DKPYTL

-1586 EKWTAAETSVTFN
+1586 EKWTATETSVTFN

-1619 ADVVYNDIPYGTNTP
+1619 ADVVYKDIPYGTSTP

-1643 KGYKFLGWEPVVA
+1643 KGYKFAGWDPEVSE
-1656 DTVTENATYV
+1656 TVTKNVTYT
-1666 AQWEKLYTVTY
+1666 AKWEKLYTVTY
-1677 TDGAKGKAFEDQVFT
+1677 TDGAKGKAFKDQVYK
-1692 DLESGTKTPEFNG
+1692 DLESGTDTPKFDG
-1705 TPTRKGYKFLG
+1705 KPTRKGYTFTG
-1716 WEPVVADTVT
+1716 WSPKVTDTVT
-1726 ENVTYTA
+1726 KDVTYVAQWKSVKNGKDNIPKTGDSEI
-1733 PVGRT
+1733 VMV
-1738 LHRYLH
+1738 L
-1744 RRREGQGVQ
+1744 
-1753 GSGLQRS
+1753 GSVLLFSFCGAAAVSVYDRKRKHF

>member
-26 QRIRRGLTKPSPR
+26 QRIT
-39 PSQWTGTRRRP
+39 TGADETP
-50 IPPAQEQPKNENPP
+50 PKTVVVDEGEKKTDPPAQEQPKNENPP

-112 FAGWNP
+112 FVGWNP

-132 KWEEGKTGPRRVTL
+132 KWEAGKTSARRVTL
-146 PTIPGPDVDLA
+146 PTIPDPGVAPA

-316 YVFKGWKAKDG
+316 YVFKGWKASDG
-327 ADTIYAGGALCSVSQ
+327 SDTIYTGGMTCAVSQ
-342 QGNDVVKNGNT
+342 YGNDVVKNGNT
-353 WTRTLYAVWEEA
+353 WTRTLYAVWEEDAPPQPTAPDNDTVKALLGENA
-365 VPSKPEWSDI
+365 VQIICTNAQIGHGSKTFGLIDGTFTVYQSNNRRCEVVINGFSSYMSKFDAAVSVPAGTHITDNSMAGQNRTKINLVWSDG
-375 RREMQKV
+375 KWTAADAPAKY
-382 SVHVTCINPDVN
+382 HVLCSLQPVEPTTPGEGDLENI
-394 HTEKT
+394 EKLVRIVCDRNIHDA
-399 YSYKESND
+399 KEYGV
-407 DTIGS
+407 I
-412 VQDSAGSYTCTVT
+412 AGSCEFGGIDMTGDVPTCPVT
-425 VHLGRYRLQYNQDFN
+425 IRAAKYV
-440 REHEFASSLT
+440 EA
-450 ADVVLQYNGTGW
+450 YNGTIGVEHTITGDTERPLLLAW
-462 VIASALPLELKLT
+462 DANNNVWRPMTDTPVTFTVICPPAKPGAEDLAKLEAPVEVACTTKPETHTAASFALIE
-475 CGSAPTPNPPGSDV
+475 G
-489 LNSLKV
+489 
-495 LVKCDSKT
+495 
-503 YHFEKPYKMDDGDY
+503 
-517 RLEKVDDNTYTVI
+517 TYTVGDTFGNETDGYTCDI
-530 VLADKYV
+530 IITADEYVTKYNTDFGKHTLTGDNTKPLTLKYV
-537 EKYNAVYPG
+537 EGRWVVNAP
-546 HTLFDNNTKTI
+546 
-557 KLVYRYG
+557 
-564 AWTVVG
+564 
-570 SNGVTFNVS
+570 VTF
-579 CEQKYTVTYT
+579 
-589 DGVDGE
+589 
-595 VIFAD
+595 
-600 QVSYKK
+600 
-606 PGEKT
+606 
-611 PKFRGTPTR
+611 
-620 TGYKF
+620 
-625 IGWEP
+625 
-630 AVVGTVTANATYTAQ
+630 
-645 WVSISDLDPAPEL
+645 
-658 VSSLYMNFQCT
+658 
-669 NENASH
+669 
-675 DHRSEMIA
+675 
-683 IGYGIGAGGVI
+683 
-694 VTDAAG
+694 
-700 NPVYNKDGN
+700 PV
-709 ITAVITFYQDSG
+709 
-721 FLNEYNKRTGVAH
+721 E
-734 RYADYEPKTKS
+734 
-745 VDGVLIGEVFHMYK
+745 
-759 KDYPVVFDV
+759 
-768 VCGSL
+768 
-773 YTVTYKDGTNGTVFA
+773 
-788 DDVHSNLNANAA
+788 
-800 TPAFVGG
+800 
-807 TPTRPGYV
+807 
-815 FTGWNPAVAAT
+815 
-826 VTGNATYT
+826 
-834 AVWEKDANG
+834 
-843 NGKPDKDEEKYTVTY
+843 
-858 TDGVENEEIFADETY
+858 
-873 SDLLSGT
+873 
-880 ATPAF
+880 
-885 NGTPTRKGYAFTGW
+885 
-899 NPAVAA
+899 
-905 TVTGNATYAAVWEEA
+905 
-920 APPKPDKPTPPT
+920 
-932 DEIGGATVAVK
+932 
-943 CITGHG
+943 
-949 DLSWKIDSSTFTVG
+949 
-963 EVTGDD
+963 
-969 TTGYTCTV
+969 
-977 TVQAEVY
+977 
-984 VNAFNSDK
+984 
-992 KANGVKHTLA
+992 
-1002 DDAEKTFTMTYVN
+1002 
-1015 GAWTGPT
+1015 
-1022 NPAVTFEVKCEEE
+1022 CEEE
-1035 LVPVHLVIY
+1035 LFPVHLVIY

-1217 DGEAFA
+1217 NGEAFA

-1241 PTRKGFVFDGWNP
+1241 PTRAGYKFLGWEPTVAETVTENATYVAQWEKLYTVTYTDGVGGRAFEDDVHSDLEKDTPTPAFSGGTPTRKGFVFDGWTP

-1292 DNQNVKHGAKAYK
+1292 DNQNVNHGEKKYK
-1305 VTLGEYTASNVMGTA
+1305 PTLGEYTVSNVMGTA

-1403 VCDNQNVKHGGKDYK
+1403 VCDNQNVNHWGKDYK

-1455 MGKTHALIVGEQA
+1455 MGKTHALIVGEQP

-1619 ADVVYNDIPYGTNTP
+1619 ADVVYKDIPYGTSTP

-1643 KGYKFLGWEPVVA
+1643 EGYKFVGWEPEVA
-1656 DTVTENATYV
+1656 ETVTKDVTYT
-1666 AQWEKLYTVTY
+1666 AKWEKLYTVTY
-1677 TDGAKGKAFEDQVFT
+1677 TDGVKGKAFKDQVYS
-1692 DLESGTKTPEFNG
+1692 DLEAGTDTPKFDG
-1705 TPTRKGYKFLG
+1705 KPTRKGYTFTG
-1716 WEPVVADTVT
+1716 WSPKVTDTVT
-1726 ENVTYTA
+1726 KDVTYVAQWKSVKNGKDNIPKTGDSEI
-1733 PVGRT
+1733 VMV
-1738 LHRYLH
+1738 L
-1744 RRREGQGVQ
+1744 
-1753 GSGLQRS
+1753 GSVLLFSFCGAAAVSVYDRKRKHF

>member
-1 MVCAEF
+1 MTA
-7 SVCFWH
+7 
-13 CSWSSHFCPRLRW
+13 
-26 QRIRRGLTKPSPR
+26 
-39 PSQWTGTRRRP
+39 
-50 IPPAQEQPKNENPP
+50 N
-64 APEEPKTFTVT
+64 VT
-75 YTDGVGGAVFDNE
+75 Y
-88 VHSNLPSGTAT
+88 
-99 PAFSGSLAREGYT
+99 
-112 FAGWNP
+112 
-118 AVAETVTADVTYAA
+118 VAQ
-132 KWEEGKTGPRRVTL
+132 WEAGKTSARRVTL
-146 PTIPGPDVDLA
+146 PTIPDPDPAPA
-157 ALDTGHKIDVRF
+157 ALNTGHKIDVTF
-169 TVLYVGDEFNIGYN
+169 TVLYVGDEFRIGYN

-190 KFVCQYKTNHSDTAY
+190 KFVCQYSSNHSDTAY

-216 AAASRASVNSGYQIV
+216 AAAERATVDRGYTIV
-231 GWSKES
+231 GWSKEAK
-237 NANPTTWSLNKSGTT
+237 ANPTIWQLNKSGTT
-252 ACNKGSTIYLVAK
+252 ACNKGTTIYLVAK

-292 WSTTDASIRYHS
+292 WSTTDAAIRYHS

-327 ADTIYAGGALCSVSQ
+327 SDTIYTGGTLCSVSQ

-353 WTRTLYAVWEEA
+353 WTRTLYAVWEEDAPAKPTAPDNDTVKALLGENA
-365 VPSKPEWSDI
+365 VQIICTNAQIGHGSKTFGLIDGTFTVYQSNNRCEVVINSLSPYVNEFNAAVSVPAGTHITDNSMAGQNRTKINLVWSDG
-375 RREMQKV
+375 KWTAADAPAKY
-382 SVHVTCINPDVN
+382 HVLCSLQPVEPTTPGEGDLENI
-394 HTEKT
+394 EKLVRIVCDRNIHDA
-399 YSYKESND
+399 KEYGV
-407 DTIGS
+407 I
-412 VQDSAGSYTCTVT
+412 AGSCEFGGIDMTGDVPTCPVT
-425 VHLGRYRLQYNQDFN
+425 IRAAKYV
-440 REHEFASSLT
+440 EA
-450 ADVVLQYNGTGW
+450 YNGTIGVEHTITGDTERLLILAW
-462 VIASALPLELKLT
+462 DANNNVWRPMTDTPVTFTVVCPPAKPGAEDLAKLEAPVEVACTTKPETHAAARFSLIEGTYDIGDVSGNETDGYTCDIIITADEYVTKYNTDFGKHTLT
-475 CGSAPTPNPPGSDV
+475 G
-489 LNSLKV
+489 
-495 LVKCDSKT
+495 
-503 YHFEKPYKMDDGDY
+503 
-517 RLEKVDDNTYTVI
+517 DNTKPLT
-530 VLADKYV
+530 LKYV
-537 EKYNAVYPG
+537 EG
-546 HTLFDNNTKTI
+546 
-557 KLVYRYG
+557 R
-564 AWTVVG
+564 WVV
-570 SNGVTFNVS
+570 NDPVTF
-579 CEQKYTVTYT
+579 
-589 DGVDGE
+589 
-595 VIFAD
+595 
-600 QVSYKK
+600 
-606 PGEKT
+606 
-611 PKFRGTPTR
+611 
-620 TGYKF
+620 
-625 IGWEP
+625 
-630 AVVGTVTANATYTAQ
+630 AV
-645 WVSISDLDPAPEL
+645 E
-658 VSSLYMNFQCT
+658 
-669 NENASH
+669 
-675 DHRSEMIA
+675 
-683 IGYGIGAGGVI
+683 
-694 VTDAAG
+694 
-700 NPVYNKDGN
+700 
-709 ITAVITFYQDSG
+709 
-721 FLNEYNKRTGVAH
+721 
-734 RYADYEPKTKS
+734 
-745 VDGVLIGEVFHMYK
+745 
-759 KDYPVVFDV
+759 
-768 VCGSL
+768 
-773 YTVTYKDGTNGTVFA
+773 
-788 DDVHSNLNANAA
+788 
-800 TPAFVGG
+800 
-807 TPTRPGYV
+807 
-815 FTGWNPAVAAT
+815 
-826 VTGNATYT
+826 
-834 AVWEKDANG
+834 
-843 NGKPDKDEEKYTVTY
+843 
-858 TDGVENEEIFADETY
+858 
-873 SDLLSGT
+873 
-880 ATPAF
+880 
-885 NGTPTRKGYAFTGW
+885 
-899 NPAVAA
+899 
-905 TVTGNATYAAVWEEA
+905 
-920 APPKPDKPTPPT
+920 
-932 DEIGGATVAVK
+932 
-943 CITGHG
+943 
-949 DLSWKIDSSTFTVG
+949 
-963 EVTGDD
+963 
-969 TTGYTCTV
+969 
-977 TVQAEVY
+977 
-984 VNAFNSDK
+984 
-992 KANGVKHTLA
+992 
-1002 DDAEKTFTMTYVN
+1002 
-1015 GAWTGPT
+1015 
-1022 NPAVTFEVKCEEE
+1022 CEEE
-1035 LVPVHLVIY
+1035 LFPVHLVIY

-1054 DVALES
+1054 DIALEG

-1087 YDDGAWNNYK
+1087 YDDGLFNIYK
-1097 ANPANPPAGLKEKTV
+1097 SDPANPPAGLKEKTV

-1217 DGEAFA
+1217 NGEAFT

-1231 EDATPAFEGT
+1231 EDATPAFVGIPARAGYKFLGWEPTVAETVTENATYVAQWEKLYTVTYTDGVGEKAFKDDVHSDLEKDTPTPAFSGDT

-1292 DNQNVKHGAKAYK
+1292 DNQNVKHGEKKYK
-1305 VTLGEYTASNVMGTA
+1305 PTLGEYTVSDVMGTA

-1341 DMSDAVHTLI
+1341 DMGDAVHTLI

-1403 VCDNQNVKHGGKDYK
+1403 VCDNQNVNHWGKDYK

-1455 MGKTHALIVGEQA
+1455 MGKTHELIVGEQA

-1564 ENVGPHTLDD
+1564 EKVGPHTLDD
-1574 RDSKTIE
+1574 RDSKAIE

-1619 ADVVYNDIPYGTNTP
+1619 EDVVYKDIPYGTSTP

-1643 KGYKFLGWEPVVA
+1643 EGYKFVGWEPEVA
-1656 DTVTENATYV
+1656 ETVTKNVTYT
-1666 AQWEKLYTVTY
+1666 AKWEKLYTVTY
-1677 TDGAKGKAFEDQVFT
+1677 TDGAKGKAFKDQVYK
-1692 DLESGTKTPEFNG
+1692 DLESGTDTPKFDG
-1705 TPTRKGYKFLG
+1705 KPTRKGYTFTG
-1716 WEPVVADTVT
+1716 WSPKVTDTVT
-1726 ENVTYTA
+1726 KDVTYVAQWKSVKNGKDNIPKTGDSEI
-1733 PVGRT
+1733 VMV
-1738 LHRYLH
+1738 L
-1744 RRREGQGVQ
+1744 
-1753 GSGLQRS
+1753 GSVLLFSFCGAAAVSVYDRKRKHF

>member
-1 MVCAEF
+1 MQTVCASGMDRQMKGEYFKMKNHGLRRIF
-7 SVCFWH
+7 SLFLALFMVFTLL
-13 CSWSSHFCPRLRW
+13 PTTALAED
-26 QRIRRGLTKPSPR
+26 T
-39 PSQWTGTRRRP
+39 TGADETQP
-50 IPPAQEQPKNENPP
+50 KTVVVNEGEKKTDPPAQEQPKNENPP

-75 YTDGVGGAVFDNE
+75 YTDGADGAVFPNQ
-88 VHSNLPSGTAT
+88 VSNLPAGTAT
-99 PAFSGSLAREGYT
+99 PAFSGTLARDGYT

-118 AVAETVTADVTYAA
+118 AVAETVTANVTYVAQ
-132 KWEEGKTGPRRVTL
+132 WEAGKTNPRRVTV
-146 PTIPGPDVDLA
+146 PPIPDPGVAPA
-157 ALDTGHKIDVRF
+157 ALNTGHKIDVRF

-190 KFVCQYKTNHSDTAY
+190 QFVCQYKTNHSDTAST
-205 NNHTIAISDIK
+205 NHTIAISDIK
-216 AAASRASVNSGYQIV
+216 AAAGRASVNSGYQIV

-252 ACNKGSTIYLVAK
+252 ACNKGTTIYLVAK

-292 WSTTDASIRYHS
+292 WSTTDAAIRYHS

-316 YVFKGWKAKDG
+316 YVFKGWKANDG
-327 ADTIYAGGALCSVSQ
+327 SDTIYTGGTLCSVSQ
-342 QGNDVVKNGNT
+342 YGNDVVKNGNT
-353 WTRTLYAVWEEA
+353 WTRTLYAVWEEDAPAQPTPLDEAGVKALLGENA
-365 VPSKPEWSDI
+365 VQIICTNTQISHGSKTFGLIDGTFTVHQSNNRCEVVINSFSPYVNEFNAAVSVPAGTHITDNSMAGQNRTKINLVWSDG
-375 RREMQKV
+375 KWTAADAPAKY
-382 SVHVTCINPDVN
+382 HVLCSSQPVEPTTPGEGDLENI
-394 HTEKT
+394 EKLVRIVCDRNIHDA
-399 YSYKESND
+399 KEYGV
-407 DTIGS
+407 I
-412 VQDSAGSYTCTVT
+412 AGSCEFGGIDMTGDVPTCPVT
-425 VHLGRYRLQYNQDFN
+425 IRAAKYV
-440 REHEFASSLT
+440 EA
-450 ADVVLQYNGTGW
+450 YNGTIGVEHTITGDTERPLLLAW
-462 VIASALPLELKLT
+462 DANNNVWRPMTDTPVTFTVICPPAKPGAEDLAKLEAPVEVACTTKPETHTAASFALIEGTYNIGDVSGNETDGYTCDIIITADEYVTKYNTDFGKHTLT
-475 CGSAPTPNPPGSDV
+475 G
-489 LNSLKV
+489 
-495 LVKCDSKT
+495 
-503 YHFEKPYKMDDGDY
+503 
-517 RLEKVDDNTYTVI
+517 DNTKPLT
-530 VLADKYV
+530 LKYV
-537 EKYNAVYPG
+537 EG
-546 HTLFDNNTKTI
+546 
-557 KLVYRYG
+557 R
-564 AWTVVG
+564 WVV
-570 SNGVTFNVS
+570 NDPVTF
-579 CEQKYTVTYT
+579 
-589 DGVDGE
+589 
-595 VIFAD
+595 
-600 QVSYKK
+600 
-606 PGEKT
+606 
-611 PKFRGTPTR
+611 
-620 TGYKF
+620 
-625 IGWEP
+625 
-630 AVVGTVTANATYTAQ
+630 
-645 WVSISDLDPAPEL
+645 
-658 VSSLYMNFQCT
+658 
-669 NENASH
+669 
-675 DHRSEMIA
+675 
-683 IGYGIGAGGVI
+683 
-694 VTDAAG
+694 
-700 NPVYNKDGN
+700 PVECK
-709 ITAVITFYQDSG
+709 
-721 FLNEYNKRTGVAH
+721 
-734 RYADYEPKTKS
+734 
-745 VDGVLIGEVFHMYK
+745 
-759 KDYPVVFDV
+759 
-768 VCGSL
+768 
-773 YTVTYKDGTNGTVFA
+773 
-788 DDVHSNLNANAA
+788 
-800 TPAFVGG
+800 
-807 TPTRPGYV
+807 
-815 FTGWNPAVAAT
+815 
-826 VTGNATYT
+826 
-834 AVWEKDANG
+834 
-843 NGKPDKDEEKYTVTY
+843 
-858 TDGVENEEIFADETY
+858 
-873 SDLLSGT
+873 
-880 ATPAF
+880 
-885 NGTPTRKGYAFTGW
+885 
-899 NPAVAA
+899 
-905 TVTGNATYAAVWEEA
+905 
-920 APPKPDKPTPPT
+920 
-932 DEIGGATVAVK
+932 
-943 CITGHG
+943 
-949 DLSWKIDSSTFTVG
+949 
-963 EVTGDD
+963 
-969 TTGYTCTV
+969 
-977 TVQAEVY
+977 
-984 VNAFNSDK
+984 
-992 KANGVKHTLA
+992 
-1002 DDAEKTFTMTYVN
+1002 
-1015 GAWTGPT
+1015 
-1022 NPAVTFEVKCEEE
+1022 EE
-1035 LVPVHLVIY
+1035 LFPVHLVIY

-1054 DVALES
+1054 DIALES
-1060 QPKGHVIDLSTIDI
+1060 QPKGHVIVLSTIDI

-1087 YDDGAWNNYK
+1087 YDDGAWNDYK

-1152 STTALFGSTLP
+1152 STTAPFGSTLP

-1217 DGEAFA
+1217 NGEAFA

-1231 EDATPAFEGT
+1231 EDATPAFEGTPARAGYKFLGWEPTVAETVTENATYVAQWEKLYTVTYTDGVGGKAFKDDVHSDLEKDTPTPAFSGGT

-1305 VTLGEYTASNVMGTA
+1305 VTLGEYTVSDVMGTA

-1403 VCDNQNVKHGGKDYK
+1403 VCDNQNVNHWGKDYK

-1619 ADVVYNDIPYGTNTP
+1619 ADVVYKDIPYGTSTP

-1643 KGYKFLGWEPVVA
+1643 EGYKFVGWEPEVA
-1656 DTVTENATYV
+1656 ETVTKDVTYT
-1666 AQWEKLYTVTY
+1666 AKWEKLYTVTY
-1677 TDGAKGKAFEDQVFT
+1677 TDGVKGKAFKDQVYS
-1692 DLESGTKTPEFNG
+1692 DLEAGTDTPKFDG
-1705 TPTRKGYKFLG
+1705 KPTRKGYTFTG
-1716 WEPVVADTVT
+1716 WSPKVTDTVT
-1726 ENVTYTA
+1726 KDVTYVAQWKSVKNGKDNIPKTGDSEI
-1733 PVGRT
+1733 VMV
-1738 LHRYLH
+1738 L
-1744 RRREGQGVQ
+1744 
-1753 GSGLQRS
+1753 GSVLLFSFCGAAAVSVYDRKRKHF